1 MNLFRRVIPL
11 YVHIAHLFLG
21 LLLVF
26 ALITLGHQYQQ
37 TKIMLMKEVEDRFSL
52 IGQLTTQELE
62 GLFRPAAL
70 SANMLAQQR
79 LIEATTLNA
88 RMASIPY
95 MATLLTGQ
103 PSANGVYAGYHNGDM
118 FWLMRWPADTEVQHL
133 TPPANT
139 RWIVKS
145 VRHLEATTLTDIFA
159 LTDNLAI
166 IEHKQVSGQVFDAR
180 ERPWFIQ
187 AEQAGRLVQTPPYIS
202 IDTQEINL
210 SFAKPM
216 QNGAGVVGVDL
227 SLRSIERLLKSAMI
241 TPNMRLAIINEL
253 GELVT
258 SHKGGM
264 IIHGENG
271 AYRLAKVAEAELPM
285 LQHLIDASQRQSI
298 DKLTFQSEERD
309 WQGMHIELPE
319 AGESQLS
326 LWITAPVDELLA
338 TAITIRNQTFL
349 LSGVFLI
356 LALFAAIVLARTAAR
371 PLDAL
376 TQEAKKIA
384 SFDFNDPVRVN
395 TYIAEIIDLSQA
407 MGNMKS
413 TIQRFLQ
420 LSTSLSS
427 ETSFPRLL
435 VRLLTEM
442 QQLTGATGCMLYL
455 SDSDNKTLELAGLCW
470 NGEVQEQKPTHR
482 IGTSNQPTHPL
493 FRSLQGVELEPVA
506 LLSSELQFLFPYID
520 VSDTPLT
527 FWPITLKNRDGQL
540 LGTLVFLI
548 DEQQKSLTP
557 QRMAFV
563 KALSSTAAVAL
574 TTQRL
579 LEEQRNLLEAFIQLI
594 AGAIDAKSPYTG
606 GHCQR
611 VPELTKMLAEA
622 ACEAKE
628 GPFQHF
634 SLDEK
639 QWEAIHIAAWLHD
652 CGKVT
657 TPEFVVDKA
666 TKLETL
672 CDRVHEVRMR
682 FEVLKR
688 DAEITYWQACLHGGD
703 ETALQATLQKQWQQL
718 DEEFAFI
725 ARCNEGGEFMATED
739 IARLQQIAG
748 RTWQRTLSDRMGI
761 SQDELA
767 RKQRKAESPLPVT
780 EPLLADRPDHLFT
793 RSSRDRL
800 APDNPWGFQVNIP
813 EYLYNRGELYNLSI
827 RRGTL
832 TDEER
837 YKINEHMIQTIIM
850 LDKLPF
856 PANLKQVPEIAGG
869 HHEKMDGT
877 GYPKRLKRDEMSIP
891 ARMMAIADIFE
902 ALTAGD
908 RPYKKAKPLSEAIRI
923 MGFMQQDHHIDP
935 ELFTLFL
942 RSGVYLRYAER
953 YMNPELID
961 EVDITPYL
969 ASNVSHKV

>member
-1 MNLFRRVIPL
+1 MNLIRRVIPL

-26 ALITLGHQYQQ
+26 ALITLGHQYRQ
-37 TKIMLMKEVEDRFSL
+37 TKTMLMKEAEERFSL
-52 IGQLTTQELE
+52 IGQITTQALE
-62 GLFRPAAL
+62 GLFSTSAL
-70 SANMLAQQR
+70 SVNLLAQQR
-79 LIEATTLNA
+79 LTEAKTLSE
-88 RMASIPY
+88 RMASLPY
-95 MATLLTGQ
+95 MTTLLKGQ
-103 PSANGVYAGYHNGDM
+103 PSANAVYAGYNNGDL

-133 TPPANT
+133 TQPANT

-145 VRHLEATTLTDIFA
+145 IRHQEATTLTETFA
-159 LTDNLAI
+159 LADNLTI
-166 IEHKQVSGQVFDAR
+166 IERQEESGQFFDPI
-180 ERPWFIQ
+180 EHPWFIQ
-187 AEQAGRLVQTPPYIS
+187 AKQSGQLVQSPLYIS
-202 IDTQEINL
+202 HDTQEMYL
-210 SFAKPM
+210 SFAEPM
-216 QNGAGVVGVDL
+216 QNGAGVIGM
-227 SLRSIERLLKSAMI
+227 SLNLRAIERLLKSAKI
-241 TPNMRLAIINEL
+241 TPNMRLAIVNEQ
-253 GELVT
+253 GELMT

-264 IIHGENG
+264 VIHEHG
-271 AYRLAKVAEAELPM
+271 AYRLARVTEADLPM
-285 LQHLIDASQRQSI
+285 IQHLMNASQNQKADSLSF
-298 DKLTFQSEERD
+298 KSEGND
-309 WQGMHIELPE
+309 WQGMRITLPE
-319 AGESQLS
+319 ADGSKLT
-326 LWITAPVDELLA
+326 LWIAAPVDELLA
-338 TAITIRNQTFL
+338 TAFTIRNQTFL
-349 LSGVFLI
+349 LSGIFLI
-356 LALFAAIVLARTAAR
+356 FALFAAIKLARTAAR
-371 PLDAL
+371 PLDDL
-376 TQEAKKIA
+376 TQEAGKIA
-384 SFDFNDPVRVN
+384 HFDFNDPIRVN
-395 TYIAEIIDLSQA
+395 SYIAEIIDLSQA
-407 MGNMKS
+407 MGDMKS

-455 SDSDNKTLELAGLCW
+455 SDSGNKKLDLAGLCW
-470 NGEVQEQKPTHR
+470 NGEVQEQTPIHS
-482 IGTSNQPTHPL
+482 IGTLNQPKHPL
-493 FRSLQGVELEPVA
+493 FQSLQGVELEPVA
-506 LLSSELQFLFPYID
+506 LVTSELQILFPYIEE
-520 VSDTPLT
+520 SDTPLT
-527 FWPITLKNRDGQL
+527 FWPIALKNRDGQL

-548 DEQQKSLTP
+548 DERKKSLTP

-563 KALSSTAAVAL
+563 NALSSTAAVAL

-672 CDRVHEVRMR
+672 CDRIHEVRMR

-688 DAEITYWQACLHGGD
+688 DAEIAYWQARLHGGD
-703 ETALQATLQKQWQQL
+703 EATLQATLQQQWQQL

-748 RTWQRTLSDRMGI
+748 RTWQRTLSDRIGI

-767 RKQRKAESPLPVT
+767 RKQRAAESPLPVT

-793 RSSRDRL
+793 RSNRDRL
-800 APDNPWGFQVNIP
+800 APDNPWGFQVNTP
-813 EYLYNRGELYNLSI
+813 EYLYNRGELYNLAI

-850 LDKLPF
+850 LEKLPF

-908 RPYKKAKPLSEAIRI
+908 RPYKKAKSLSEAIRI

-935 ELFTLFL
+935 ELFALFL
-942 RSGVYLRYAER
+942 RSGVYLRYAKR
-953 YMNPELID
+953 YMSPELID
-961 EVDITPYL
+961 EVDISPYL
-969 ASNVSHKV
+969 ASH

>member
-1 MNLFRRVIPL
+1 MNLIRRVIPL

-26 ALITLGHQYQQ
+26 ALITLGHQYRQ
-37 TKIMLMKEVEDRFSL
+37 TKTMLMKEAEDRFTL
-52 IGQLTTQELE
+52 IGQITTQALE
-62 GLFRPAAL
+62 GLFSTSAL
-70 SANMLAQQR
+70 SVNLLAQQR
-79 LIEATTLNA
+79 LTEAKTLSE
-88 RMASIPY
+88 RMASLPY
-95 MATLLTGQ
+95 MTTLLKGQ
-103 PSANGVYAGYHNGDM
+103 PSANAVYAGYNNGDL

-145 VRHLEATTLTDIFA
+145 IRHQEATTLTETFA
-159 LTDNLAI
+159 LADNLTI
-166 IEHKQVSGQVFDAR
+166 IERQEESGQFFDPI
-180 ERPWFIQ
+180 EHPWFIQ
-187 AEQAGRLVQTPPYIS
+187 AKQSGQLVQSPLYIS
-202 IDTQEINL
+202 HDTQEMYL
-210 SFAKPM
+210 SFAEPM
-216 QNGAGVVGVDL
+216 QNGAGVIGM
-227 SLRSIERLLKSAMI
+227 SLNLRAIERLLKSAKI
-241 TPNMRLAIINEL
+241 TPNMRLAIVNEQ
-253 GELVT
+253 GELMT

-264 IIHGENG
+264 VIHEHG
-271 AYRLAKVAEAELPM
+271 AYRLARVTEADLPM
-285 LQHLIDASQRQSI
+285 IQHLMNASQNQKADSLSF
-298 DKLTFQSEERD
+298 KSEGND
-309 WQGMHIELPE
+309 WQGMRITLPE
-319 AGESQLS
+319 ADGSKLT
-326 LWITAPVDELLA
+326 LWIAAPVDELLA
-338 TAITIRNQTFL
+338 TAFTIRNQTFL
-349 LSGVFLI
+349 LSGIFLI
-356 LALFAAIVLARTAAR
+356 FALFAAIKLARTAAR
-371 PLDAL
+371 PLDDL
-376 TQEAKKIA
+376 TQEAGKIA
-384 SFDFNDPVRVN
+384 HFDFNDPVRVN
-395 TYIAEIIDLSQA
+395 SYIAEIIDLSQA
-407 MGNMKS
+407 MGDMKS

-455 SDSDNKTLELAGLCW
+455 SDSGNKTLDLAGLCW
-470 NGEVQEQKPTHR
+470 NGEVQEQTPIHS
-482 IGTSNQPTHPL
+482 IGTLNQPKHPL
-493 FRSLQGVELEPVA
+493 FQSLQGVELEPVA
-506 LLSSELQFLFPYID
+506 LVTSELQILFPYIEE
-520 VSDTPLT
+520 SDTPLT
-527 FWPITLKNRDGQL
+527 FWPIALKNRDGQL

-548 DEQQKSLTP
+548 DERKKSLTP

-563 KALSSTAAVAL
+563 NALSSTAAVAL

-672 CDRVHEVRMR
+672 CDRIHEVRMR

-688 DAEITYWQACLHGGD
+688 DAEIAYWQARLHGGD
-703 ETALQATLQKQWQQL
+703 EATLQATLQQQWQQL

-739 IARLQQIAG
+739 IARLLQIAG
-748 RTWQRTLSDRMGI
+748 RTWQRTLSDRIGI

-767 RKQRKAESPLPVT
+767 RKQRAAESPLPVT

-793 RSSRDRL
+793 RSNRDRL
-800 APDNPWGFQVNIP
+800 APDNPWGFQVNTP
-813 EYLYNRGELYNLSI
+813 EYLYNRGELYNLAI

-850 LDKLPF
+850 LEKLPF

-908 RPYKKAKPLSEAIRI
+908 RPYKKAKSLSEAIRI

-935 ELFTLFL
+935 ELFALFL
-942 RSGVYLRYAER
+942 RSGVFLRYAKR
-953 YMNPELID
+953 YMSPELID
-961 EVDITPYL
+961 EVDISPYL
-969 ASNVSHKV
+969 ASH

>member
-1 MNLFRRVIPL
+1 MSLIRRVIPL

-26 ALITLGHQYQQ
+26 ALITLGHQYRQ
-37 TKIMLMKEVEDRFSL
+37 TKTMLMREAEERFSL
-52 IGQLTTQELE
+52 IGQITTQALE
-62 GLFRPAAL
+62 GLFSTSAL
-70 SANMLAQQR
+70 SVNLLAQQR
-79 LIEATTLNA
+79 LTEAKTLSE
-88 RMASIPY
+88 RMASLPY
-95 MATLLTGQ
+95 MTTLLKGQ
-103 PSANGVYAGYHNGDM
+103 PSANAVYAGYNNGDL

-145 VRHLEATTLTDIFA
+145 IRHQEATTLTETFA
-159 LTDNLAI
+159 LADNLTI
-166 IEHKQVSGQVFDAR
+166 IERQEESGQFFNPI
-180 ERPWFIQ
+180 EHPWFIQ
-187 AEQAGRLVQTPPYIS
+187 AKQSGQLVQSPLYIS
-202 IDTQEINL
+202 HDTQEMYL
-210 SFAKPM
+210 SFAEPM
-216 QNGAGVVGVDL
+216 QNGAGVIGM
-227 SLRSIERLLKSAMI
+227 SLNLRAIERLLKSAKI
-241 TPNMRLAIINEL
+241 TPNMRLAIVNEQ
-253 GELVT
+253 GELMT

-264 IIHGENG
+264 VIHEHG
-271 AYRLAKVAEAELPM
+271 AYRLARVTEADLPM
-285 LQHLIDASQRQSI
+285 IQHLMNASQNQKADSLSF
-298 DKLTFQSEERD
+298 KSEGND
-309 WQGMHIELPE
+309 WQGMRITLPE
-319 AGESQLS
+319 ADGSKLT
-326 LWITAPVDELLA
+326 LWIAAPVDELLA
-338 TAITIRNQTFL
+338 TAFTIRNQTFL
-349 LSGVFLI
+349 LSGIFLI
-356 LALFAAIVLARTAAR
+356 FALFAAIKLARTAAR
-371 PLDAL
+371 PLDDL
-376 TQEAKKIA
+376 TQEAGKIA
-384 SFDFNDPVRVN
+384 HFDFNDPIRVN
-395 TYIAEIIDLSQA
+395 SYIAEIIDLSQA
-407 MGNMKS
+407 MGDMKS

-455 SDSDNKTLELAGLCW
+455 SDSGNKTLDLAGLCW
-470 NGEVQEQKPTHR
+470 NGEVQEQTPIHS
-482 IGTSNQPTHPL
+482 IGTLNQPKHPL
-493 FRSLQGVELEPVA
+493 FQSLQGVELEPVA
-506 LLSSELQFLFPYID
+506 LVTSELQILFPYIEE
-520 VSDTPLT
+520 SDTPLT
-527 FWPITLKNRDGQL
+527 FWPIALKNRDGQL

-548 DEQQKSLTP
+548 DERKKSLTP

-563 KALSSTAAVAL
+563 NALSSTAAVAL

-672 CDRVHEVRMR
+672 CDRIHEVRMR

-688 DAEITYWQACLHGGD
+688 DAEIAYWQARLHGGD
-703 ETALQATLQKQWQQL
+703 EATLQATLQQQWQQL

-739 IARLQQIAG
+739 MARLQQIAG
-748 RTWQRTLSDRMGI
+748 RTWQRTLSDRIGI

-767 RKQRKAESPLPVT
+767 RKQRAAESPLPVT

-793 RSSRDRL
+793 RSNRDRL
-800 APDNPWGFQVNIP
+800 APDNPWGFQVNTP
-813 EYLYNRGELYNLSI
+813 EYLYNRGELYNLAI

-850 LDKLPF
+850 LEKLPF

-908 RPYKKAKPLSEAIRI
+908 RPYKKAKSLSEAIRI

-935 ELFTLFL
+935 ELFALFL
-942 RSGVYLRYAER
+942 RSGVYLRYAKR
-953 YMNPELID
+953 YMSPELID
-961 EVDITPYL
+961 EVDISPYL
-969 ASNVSHKV
+969 ASH

>member
-1 MNLFRRVIPL
+1 MSLIRRVIPL

-26 ALITLGHQYQQ
+26 ALITLGHQYRQ
-37 TKIMLMKEVEDRFSL
+37 TKTMLMKEAEERFSL
-52 IGQLTTQELE
+52 IGQITTQALE
-62 GLFRPAAL
+62 GLFSTSAL
-70 SANMLAQQR
+70 SVNLLAQQR
-79 LIEATTLNA
+79 LTEAKTLSE
-88 RMASIPY
+88 RMASLPY
-95 MATLLTGQ
+95 MTTLLKGQ
-103 PSANGVYAGYHNGDM
+103 PSANAVYAGYNNGDL

-145 VRHLEATTLTDIFA
+145 IRHQEATTLTETFA
-159 LTDNLAI
+159 LADNLTI
-166 IEHKQVSGQVFDAR
+166 IERQEESGQFFDPI
-180 ERPWFIQ
+180 EHPWFIQ
-187 AEQAGRLVQTPPYIS
+187 AKQSGQLVQSPLYIS
-202 IDTQEINL
+202 HDTQEMYL
-210 SFAKPM
+210 SFAEPM
-216 QNGAGVVGVDL
+216 QNGAGVIGM
-227 SLRSIERLLKSAMI
+227 SLNLRAIERLLKSAKI
-241 TPNMRLAIINEL
+241 TPNMRLAIVNEQ
-253 GELVT
+253 GELMT

-264 IIHGENG
+264 VIHEHG
-271 AYRLAKVAEAELPM
+271 AYRLARVTEADLPM
-285 LQHLIDASQRQSI
+285 IQHLMNASQNQKADSLSF
-298 DKLTFQSEERD
+298 KSEGND
-309 WQGMHIELPE
+309 WQGMRITLPE
-319 AGESQLS
+319 ADGSKLI
-326 LWITAPVDELLA
+326 LWIAAPVDELLA
-338 TAITIRNQTFL
+338 TAFTIRNQTFL
-349 LSGVFLI
+349 LSGIFLI
-356 LALFAAIVLARTAAR
+356 FALFAAIKLARTAAR
-371 PLDAL
+371 PLDDL
-376 TQEAKKIA
+376 TQEAGKIA
-384 SFDFNDPVRVN
+384 HFDFNDPIRVN
-395 TYIAEIIDLSQA
+395 SYIAEIIDLSQA
-407 MGNMKS
+407 MGDMKS

-455 SDSDNKTLELAGLCW
+455 SDSGNKTLDLAGLCW
-470 NGEVQEQKPTHR
+470 NGEVQEQTPIHS
-482 IGTSNQPTHPL
+482 IGTLNQPKHPL
-493 FRSLQGVELEPVA
+493 FQSLQGVELEPVA
-506 LLSSELQFLFPYID
+506 LVTSELQILFPY
-520 VSDTPLT
+520 VEESDTPLT
-527 FWPITLKNRDGQL
+527 FWPIALKNRDGQL

-548 DEQQKSLTP
+548 DERKKSLTP

-563 KALSSTAAVAL
+563 NALSSTAAVAL

-672 CDRVHEVRMR
+672 CDRIHEVRMR

-688 DAEITYWQACLHGGD
+688 DAEIAYWQARLHGGD
-703 ETALQATLQKQWQQL
+703 EATLQATLQQQWQQL

-748 RTWQRTLSDRMGI
+748 RTWQRTLSDRIGI

-767 RKQRKAESPLPVT
+767 RKQRATESPLPVT

-793 RSSRDRL
+793 RSNRDRL
-800 APDNPWGFQVNIP
+800 APDNPWGFQVNTP
-813 EYLYNRGELYNLSI
+813 EYLYNRGELYNLAI

-837 YKINEHMIQTIIM
+837 YKINEHMTQTIIM
-850 LDKLPF
+850 LEKLPF

-908 RPYKKAKPLSEAIRI
+908 RPYKKAKSLSEAIRI

-935 ELFTLFL
+935 ELFALFL
-942 RSGVYLRYAER
+942 RSGVYLRYAKR
-953 YMNPELID
+953 YMSPELID
-961 EVDITPYL
+961 EVDISPYL
-969 ASNVSHKV
+969 ASH

>member
-1 MNLFRRVIPL
+1 MNLIRRVIPL

-26 ALITLGHQYQQ
+26 ALITLGHQYRQ
-37 TKIMLMKEVEDRFSL
+37 TKTMLMKEAEDRFTL
-52 IGQLTTQELE
+52 IGQITTQALE
-62 GLFRPAAL
+62 GLFSTSAL
-70 SANMLAQQR
+70 SVNLLAQQR
-79 LIEATTLNA
+79 LTEAKTLSE
-88 RMASIPY
+88 RMASLPY
-95 MATLLTGQ
+95 MTTLLKGQ
-103 PSANGVYAGYHNGDM
+103 PSANAVYAGYNNGDL

-145 VRHLEATTLTDIFA
+145 IRHQEATTLTETFA
-159 LTDNLAI
+159 LADNLTI
-166 IEHKQVSGQVFDAR
+166 IERQEESGQFFDPI
-180 ERPWFIQ
+180 EHPWFIQ
-187 AEQAGRLVQTPPYIS
+187 AKQSGQLVQSPLYIS
-202 IDTQEINL
+202 HDTQEMYL
-210 SFAKPM
+210 SFAEPM
-216 QNGAGVVGVDL
+216 QNGAGVIGM
-227 SLRSIERLLKSAMI
+227 SLNLRAIERLLKSAKI
-241 TPNMRLAIINEL
+241 TPNMRLAIVNEQ
-253 GELVT
+253 GELMT

-264 IIHGENG
+264 VIHEHG
-271 AYRLAKVAEAELPM
+271 AYRLARVTEADLPM
-285 LQHLIDASQRQSI
+285 IQHLMNASQNQKADSLSF
-298 DKLTFQSEERD
+298 KSEGND
-309 WQGMHIELPE
+309 WQGMRITLPE
-319 AGESQLS
+319 ADGSKLT
-326 LWITAPVDELLA
+326 LWIAAPVDELLA
-338 TAITIRNQTFL
+338 TAFTIRNQTFF
-349 LSGVFLI
+349 LSGIFLI
-356 LALFAAIVLARTAAR
+356 LALFAAIVLARTAAK

-376 TQEAKKIA
+376 TQETEKIA

-395 TYIAEIIDLSQA
+395 TYIAEIIDLSRA
-407 MGNMKS
+407 MGDMKS

-455 SDSDNKTLELAGLCW
+455 SDSGNKTLDLAGLCW
-470 NGEVQEQKPTHR
+470 NGEVQEQTPIHS
-482 IGTSNQPTHPL
+482 IGTLNQPKHPL
-493 FRSLQGVELEPVA
+493 FQSLQGVELEPVA
-506 LLSSELQFLFPYID
+506 LVTSELQILFPYIEE
-520 VSDTPLT
+520 SDTPLT
-527 FWPITLKNRDGQL
+527 FWPIALKNRDGQL

-548 DEQQKSLTP
+548 DERKKSLTP

-563 KALSSTAAVAL
+563 NALSSTAAVAL

-672 CDRVHEVRMR
+672 CDRIHEVRMR

-688 DAEITYWQACLHGGD
+688 DAEIAYWQARLHGGD
-703 ETALQATLQKQWQQL
+703 EATLQATLQQQWQQL

-748 RTWQRTLSDRMGI
+748 RTWQRTLSDRIGI

-767 RKQRKAESPLPVT
+767 RKQRAAESPLPVT
-780 EPLLADRPDHLFT
+780 EPLLADRPDHLFN
-793 RSSRDRL
+793 RSNRDRL
-800 APDNPWGFQVNIP
+800 APDNPWGFQVNTP
-813 EYLYNRGELYNLSI
+813 EYLYNRGELYNLAI

-850 LDKLPF
+850 LEKLPF

-908 RPYKKAKPLSEAIRI
+908 RPYKKAKSLSEAIRI

-935 ELFTLFL
+935 ELFALFL
-942 RSGVYLRYAER
+942 RSGVYLRYAKR
-953 YMNPELID
+953 YMSPELID
-961 EVDITPYL
+961 EVDISPYL
-969 ASNVSHKV
+969 ASH

>member
-1 MNLFRRVIPL
+1 MNLIRRVIPL

-26 ALITLGHQYQQ
+26 ALITLGHQYRQ
-37 TKIMLMKEVEDRFSL
+37 TKTMLMKEAEDRFTL
-52 IGQLTTQELE
+52 IGQITTQALE
-62 GLFRPAAL
+62 GLFSTSAL
-70 SANMLAQQR
+70 SVNLLAQQR
-79 LIEATTLNA
+79 LTEAKTLSE
-88 RMASIPY
+88 RMASLPY
-95 MATLLTGQ
+95 MTTLLKGQ
-103 PSANGVYAGYHNGDM
+103 PSANAVYAGYNNGDL

-145 VRHLEATTLTDIFA
+145 IRHQEATTLTETFA
-159 LTDNLAI
+159 LADNLTI
-166 IEHKQVSGQVFDAR
+166 IERQEESGQFFDPI
-180 ERPWFIQ
+180 EHPWFIQ
-187 AEQAGRLVQTPPYIS
+187 AKQSGQLVQSPLYIS
-202 IDTQEINL
+202 HDTQEMYL
-210 SFAKPM
+210 SFAEPM
-216 QNGAGVVGVDL
+216 QNGAGVIGM
-227 SLRSIERLLKSAMI
+227 SLNLRAIERLLKSAKI
-241 TPNMRLAIINEL
+241 TPNMRLAIVNEQ
-253 GELVT
+253 GELMT

-264 IIHGENG
+264 VIHENG
-271 AYRLAKVAEAELPM
+271 AYRLARVTEADLPM
-285 LQHLIDASQRQSI
+285 IQHLMNASQNQKADSLSF
-298 DKLTFQSEERD
+298 KSEGND
-309 WQGMHIELPE
+309 WQGMRITLPE
-319 AGESQLS
+319 ADGSKLT
-326 LWITAPVDELLA
+326 LWIAAPVDELLA
-338 TAITIRNQTFL
+338 TAFTIRNQTFL
-349 LSGVFLI
+349 LSGIFLI
-356 LALFAAIVLARTAAR
+356 FALFAAIKLARTAAR
-371 PLDAL
+371 PLDDL
-376 TQEAKKIA
+376 TQEAGKIA
-384 SFDFNDPVRVN
+384 HFDFNDPIRVN
-395 TYIAEIIDLSQA
+395 SYIAEIIDLSQA
-407 MGNMKS
+407 MGDMKS

-455 SDSDNKTLELAGLCW
+455 SDSGNKKLDLAGLCW
-470 NGEVQEQKPTHR
+470 NGEVQEQTPIHS
-482 IGTSNQPTHPL
+482 IGTLNQPKHPL
-493 FRSLQGVELEPVA
+493 FQSLQGVELEPVA
-506 LLSSELQFLFPYID
+506 LVTSELQILFPYIEE
-520 VSDTPLT
+520 SDTPLT
-527 FWPITLKNRDGQL
+527 FWPIALKNRDGQL

-548 DEQQKSLTP
+548 DERKKSLTP

-563 KALSSTAAVAL
+563 NALSSTAAVAL

-672 CDRVHEVRMR
+672 CDRIHEVRMR

-688 DAEITYWQACLHGGD
+688 DAEIAYWQARLHGGD
-703 ETALQATLQKQWQQL
+703 EATLQATLQQQWQQL

-748 RTWQRTLSDRMGI
+748 RTWQRTLSDRIGI

-767 RKQRKAESPLPVT
+767 RKQRAAESPLPVT

-793 RSSRDRL
+793 RSNRDRL
-800 APDNPWGFQVNIP
+800 APDNPWGFQVNTP
-813 EYLYNRGELYNLSI
+813 EYLYNRGKLYNLAI

-850 LDKLPF
+850 LEKLPF

-908 RPYKKAKPLSEAIRI
+908 RPYKKAKSLSEAIRI

-935 ELFTLFL
+935 ELFALFL
-942 RSGVYLRYAER
+942 RSGVYLRYAKR
-953 YMNPELID
+953 YMSPELID
-961 EVDITPYL
+961 EVDISPYL
-969 ASNVSHKV
+969 TSH

>member
-1 MNLFRRVIPL
+1 MNLIRRVIPL

-26 ALITLGHQYQQ
+26 ALITLGHQYRQ
-37 TKIMLMKEVEDRFSL
+37 TKTMLMKEAEERFSL
-52 IGQLTTQELE
+52 IGQISTQALE
-62 GLFRPAAL
+62 GLFSTSAL
-70 SANMLAQQR
+70 SVNLLAQQR
-79 LIEATTLNA
+79 LTEAKTLSE
-88 RMASIPY
+88 RMASLPY
-95 MATLLTGQ
+95 MATLLKGQ
-103 PSANGVYAGYHNGDM
+103 PSANAVYAGYNNGDL

-145 VRHLEATTLTDIFA
+145 IRHQEATTLTETFA
-159 LTDNLAI
+159 LADNLTI
-166 IEHKQVSGQVFDAR
+166 IERQEESGQFFDPI
-180 ERPWFIQ
+180 EHPWFIQ
-187 AEQAGRLVQTPPYIS
+187 AKQSGQLVQSPLYIS
-202 IDTQEINL
+202 HDTQEMYL
-210 SFAKPM
+210 SFAEPM
-216 QNGAGVVGVDL
+216 QNGAGVIGM
-227 SLRSIERLLKSAMI
+227 SLNLRAIERLLKSAKI
-241 TPNMRLAIINEL
+241 TPNMRLAIVNEQ
-253 GELVT
+253 GELMT

-264 IIHGENG
+264 VIHEHG
-271 AYRLAKVAEAELPM
+271 AYRLARVTEADLPM
-285 LQHLIDASQRQSI
+285 IQHLMNASQNQKADSLSF
-298 DKLTFQSEERD
+298 KSEGND
-309 WQGMHIELPE
+309 WQGMRITLPE
-319 AGESQLS
+319 ADGSKLT
-326 LWITAPVDELLA
+326 LWIAAPVDELLA
-338 TAITIRNQTFL
+338 TAFTIRNQTFL
-349 LSGVFLI
+349 LSGIFLI
-356 LALFAAIVLARTAAR
+356 FALFAAIKLARTAAR
-371 PLDAL
+371 PLDDL
-376 TQEAKKIA
+376 TQEAGKIA
-384 SFDFNDPVRVN
+384 HFDFNDPVRVN
-395 TYIAEIIDLSQA
+395 SYIAEIIDLSQA
-407 MGNMKS
+407 MGDMKS

-455 SDSDNKTLELAGLCW
+455 SDSGNKTLDLAGLCW
-470 NGEVQEQKPTHR
+470 NGEVQEQTPIHS
-482 IGTSNQPTHPL
+482 IGTLNQPKHPL
-493 FRSLQGVELEPVA
+493 FQSLQGVELEPIA
-506 LLSSELQFLFPYID
+506 LVTSELQILFPYIEE
-520 VSDTPLT
+520 SDTPLT
-527 FWPITLKNRDGQL
+527 FWPIALKNRDGQL

-548 DEQQKSLTP
+548 DERKKSLTP

-563 KALSSTAAVAL
+563 NALSSTAAVAL

-672 CDRVHEVRMR
+672 CDRIHEVRMR

-688 DAEITYWQACLHGGD
+688 DAEIAYWQARLHGGD
-703 ETALQATLQKQWQQL
+703 EATLQATLQQQWQQL

-748 RTWQRTLSDRMGI
+748 RTWQRTLSDRIGI

-767 RKQRKAESPLPVT
+767 RKQRAAESPLPVT

-793 RSSRDRL
+793 RSNRDRL
-800 APDNPWGFQVNIP
+800 APDNPWGFQVNTP
-813 EYLYNRGELYNLSI
+813 EYLYNRGELYNLAI

-850 LDKLPF
+850 LEKLPF

-908 RPYKKAKPLSEAIRI
+908 RPYKKAKSLSEAIRI

-935 ELFTLFL
+935 ELFALFL
-942 RSGVYLRYAER
+942 RSGVYLRYAKR
-953 YMNPELID
+953 YMSPELID
-961 EVDITPYL
+961 EVDISPYL
-969 ASNVSHKV
+969 ASH

>member
-1 MNLFRRVIPL
+1 MNLIRRVIPL

-26 ALITLGHQYQQ
+26 ALITLGHQYRQ
-37 TKIMLMKEVEDRFSL
+37 TKTMLMKEAEERFTL
-52 IGQLTTQELE
+52 IGQITTQALE
-62 GLFRPAAL
+62 GLFSTSAL
-70 SANMLAQQR
+70 SVNLLAQQR
-79 LIEATTLNA
+79 LTEAKTLSE
-88 RMASIPY
+88 RMASLPY
-95 MATLLTGQ
+95 MTTLLKGQ
-103 PSANGVYAGYHNGDM
+103 PSANAVYAGYNNGDL

-145 VRHLEATTLTDIFA
+145 IRHQEATTLTETFA
-159 LTDNLAI
+159 LADNLTI
-166 IEHKQVSGQVFDAR
+166 IERQEESGQFFDPI
-180 ERPWFIQ
+180 EHPWFIQ
-187 AEQAGRLVQTPPYIS
+187 AKQSGQLVQSPLYIS
-202 IDTQEINL
+202 HDTQEMYL
-210 SFAKPM
+210 SFAEPM
-216 QNGAGVVGVDL
+216 QNGAGVIGM
-227 SLRSIERLLKSAMI
+227 SLNLRAIERLLKSAKI
-241 TPNMRLAIINEL
+241 TPNMRLAIVNEQ
-253 GELVT
+253 GELMT

-264 IIHGENG
+264 VIHEHG
-271 AYRLAKVAEAELPM
+271 AYRLARVTEADLPM
-285 LQHLIDASQRQSI
+285 IQHLMNASQNQKADSLSF
-298 DKLTFQSEERD
+298 KSEGND
-309 WQGMHIELPE
+309 WQGMRITLPE
-319 AGESQLS
+319 ADGSKLT
-326 LWITAPVDELLA
+326 LWIAAPVDELLA
-338 TAITIRNQTFL
+338 TAFTIRNQTFL
-349 LSGVFLI
+349 LSGIFLI
-356 LALFAAIVLARTAAR
+356 FALFAAIKLARTAAR
-371 PLDAL
+371 PLDDL
-376 TQEAKKIA
+376 TQEAGKIA
-384 SFDFNDPVRVN
+384 HFDFNDPIRVN
-395 TYIAEIIDLSQA
+395 SYIAEIIDLSQA
-407 MGNMKS
+407 MGDMKS

-455 SDSDNKTLELAGLCW
+455 SDSGNKKLDLAGLCW
-470 NGEVQEQKPTHR
+470 NGEVQEQTPIHS
-482 IGTSNQPTHPL
+482 IGTLNQPKHPL
-493 FRSLQGVELEPVA
+493 FQSLQGVELEPVA
-506 LLSSELQFLFPYID
+506 LVTSELQILFPYIEE
-520 VSDTPLT
+520 SDTPLT
-527 FWPITLKNRDGQL
+527 FWPIALKNRDGQL

-548 DEQQKSLTP
+548 DERKKSLTP

-563 KALSSTAAVAL
+563 NALSSTAAVAL

-672 CDRVHEVRMR
+672 CDRIHEVRMR

-688 DAEITYWQACLHGGD
+688 DAEIAYWQARLHGGD
-703 ETALQATLQKQWQQL
+703 EAALQATLQQQWQQL

-748 RTWQRTLSDRMGI
+748 RTWQRTLSDRIGI

-767 RKQRKAESPLPVT
+767 RKQRTAESPLPVT

-793 RSSRDRL
+793 RSNRDRL
-800 APDNPWGFQVNIP
+800 APDNPWGFQVNTP
-813 EYLYNRGELYNLSI
+813 EYLYNRGELYNLAI

-850 LDKLPF
+850 LEKLPF

-908 RPYKKAKPLSEAIRI
+908 RPYKKAKSLSEAIRI

-935 ELFTLFL
+935 ELFALFL
-942 RSGVYLRYAER
+942 RSGVYLRYAKR
-953 YMNPELID
+953 YMSPELID
-961 EVDITPYL
+961 EVDISPYL
-969 ASNVSHKV
+969 ASH

>member
-1 MNLFRRVIPL
+1 MNLIRRVIPL

-26 ALITLGHQYQQ
+26 ALITLGHQYRQ
-37 TKIMLMKEVEDRFSL
+37 TKTMLMKEAEDRFTL
-52 IGQLTTQELE
+52 IGQITTQALE
-62 GLFRPAAL
+62 GLFSTSAL
-70 SANMLAQQR
+70 SVNLFAQQR
-79 LIEATTLNA
+79 LTEAKTLSE
-88 RMASIPY
+88 RMASLPY
-95 MATLLTGQ
+95 MTTLLKGQ
-103 PSANGVYAGYHNGDM
+103 PSANAVYAGYNNGDL

-145 VRHLEATTLTDIFA
+145 IRHQEATTLTETFA
-159 LTDNLAI
+159 LADNLTI
-166 IEHKQVSGQVFDAR
+166 IERQKESGQFFDPI
-180 ERPWFIQ
+180 EHPWFIQ
-187 AEQAGRLVQTPPYIS
+187 AKQSGQLVQSPLYIS
-202 IDTQEINL
+202 HDTQEMYL
-210 SFAKPM
+210 SFAEPM
-216 QNGAGVVGVDL
+216 QNGAGVIGM
-227 SLRSIERLLKSAMI
+227 SLNLRAIERLLKSAKI
-241 TPNMRLAIINEL
+241 TPNMRLAIVNEQ
-253 GELVT
+253 GELMT

-264 IIHGENG
+264 VIHEHG
-271 AYRLAKVAEAELPM
+271 AYRLARVTEADLPM
-285 LQHLIDASQRQSI
+285 IQHLMNASQNQKADSLSF
-298 DKLTFQSEERD
+298 KSEGND
-309 WQGMHIELPE
+309 WQGMRITLPE
-319 AGESQLS
+319 ADGSKLT
-326 LWITAPVDELLA
+326 LWIAAPVDELLA
-338 TAITIRNQTFL
+338 TAFTIRNQTFL
-349 LSGVFLI
+349 LSGIFLI
-356 LALFAAIVLARTAAR
+356 FALFAAIKLARTAAR
-371 PLDAL
+371 PLDDL
-376 TQEAKKIA
+376 TQEAGKIA
-384 SFDFNDPVRVN
+384 HFDFNDPIRVN
-395 TYIAEIIDLSQA
+395 SYIAEIIDLSQA
-407 MGNMKS
+407 MGDMKS

-455 SDSDNKTLELAGLCW
+455 SDSGNKTLDLAGLCW
-470 NGEVQEQKPTHR
+470 NGEVQEQTPIHS
-482 IGTSNQPTHPL
+482 IGTLNQPKHPL
-493 FRSLQGVELEPVA
+493 FQSLQGVELEPVA
-506 LLSSELQFLFPYID
+506 LVTSELQILFPYIEE
-520 VSDTPLT
+520 SDTPLT
-527 FWPITLKNRDGQL
+527 FWPIALNNRDGQL

-548 DEQQKSLTP
+548 DERKKSLTP

-563 KALSSTAAVAL
+563 NALSSTAAVAL

-672 CDRVHEVRMR
+672 CDRIHEVRMR

-688 DAEITYWQACLHGGD
+688 DAEIAYWQARLHGGD
-703 ETALQATLQKQWQQL
+703 EATLQATLQQQWQQL

-725 ARCNEGGEFMATED
+725 AHCNEGGEFMATED

-748 RTWQRTLSDRMGI
+748 RTWQRTLSDRIGI

-767 RKQRKAESPLPVT
+767 RKQRAAESPLPVT

-793 RSSRDRL
+793 RSNRDRL
-800 APDNPWGFQVNIP
+800 APDNPWGFQVNTP
-813 EYLYNRGELYNLSI
+813 EYLYNRGELYNLAI

-850 LDKLPF
+850 LEKLPF

-908 RPYKKAKPLSEAIRI
+908 RPYKKAKSLSEAIRI

-935 ELFTLFL
+935 ELFALFL
-942 RSGVYLRYAER
+942 RSGVYLRYAKR
-953 YMNPELID
+953 YMSPELID
-961 EVDITPYL
+961 EVDISPYL
-969 ASNVSHKV
+969 ASH

>member
-1 MNLFRRVIPL
+1 MNLIRRVIPL

-26 ALITLGHQYQQ
+26 ALITLGHQYRQ
-37 TKIMLMKEVEDRFSL
+37 TKTMLMKEAEERFTL
-52 IGQLTTQELE
+52 IGQITTQALE
-62 GLFRPAAL
+62 GLFSTSAL
-70 SANMLAQQR
+70 SVNLLAQQR
-79 LIEATTLNA
+79 LTEAKTLSE
-88 RMASIPY
+88 RMASLPY
-95 MATLLTGQ
+95 MTTLLKGQ
-103 PSANGVYAGYHNGDM
+103 PSANAVYAGYNNGDL

-145 VRHLEATTLTDIFA
+145 IRHQEATTLTETFA
-159 LTDNLAI
+159 LADNLTI
-166 IEHKQVSGQVFDAR
+166 IERQEESGQFFDPI
-180 ERPWFIQ
+180 EHPWFIQ
-187 AEQAGRLVQTPPYIS
+187 AKQSGQLVQSPLYIS
-202 IDTQEINL
+202 HDTQEMYL
-210 SFAKPM
+210 SFAEPM
-216 QNGAGVVGVDL
+216 QNGAGVIGM
-227 SLRSIERLLKSAMI
+227 SLNLRAIERLLKSAKI
-241 TPNMRLAIINEL
+241 TPNMRLAIVNEQ
-253 GELVT
+253 GELMT

-264 IIHGENG
+264 VIHEHG
-271 AYRLAKVAEAELPM
+271 AYRLARVTEADLPM
-285 LQHLIDASQRQSI
+285 IQHLMNASQNQKADSLSF
-298 DKLTFQSEERD
+298 KSEGND
-309 WQGMHIELPE
+309 WQGMRITLPE
-319 AGESQLS
+319 ADGSKLT
-326 LWITAPVDELLA
+326 LWIAAPVDELLA
-338 TAITIRNQTFL
+338 TAFTIRNQTFL
-349 LSGVFLI
+349 LSGIFLI
-356 LALFAAIVLARTAAR
+356 FALFAAIKLARTAAR
-371 PLDAL
+371 PLDDL
-376 TQEAKKIA
+376 TQEAGKIA
-384 SFDFNDPVRVN
+384 HFDFNDPIRVN
-395 TYIAEIIDLSQA
+395 SYIAEIIDLSQA
-407 MGNMKS
+407 MGDMKS

-455 SDSDNKTLELAGLCW
+455 SDSGNKKLDLAGLCW
-470 NGEVQEQKPTHR
+470 NGEVQEQTPIHS
-482 IGTSNQPTHPL
+482 IGTLNQPKHPL
-493 FRSLQGVELEPVA
+493 FQSLQGVELEPVA
-506 LLSSELQFLFPYID
+506 LVTSELQILFPYIEE
-520 VSDTPLT
+520 SDTPLT
-527 FWPITLKNRDGQL
+527 FWPIALKNRDGQL

-548 DEQQKSLTP
+548 DERKKSLTP

-563 KALSSTAAVAL
+563 NALSSTAAVAL

-672 CDRVHEVRMR
+672 CDRIHEVRMR

-688 DAEITYWQACLHGGD
+688 DAEIAYWQARLHGGD
-703 ETALQATLQKQWQQL
+703 EATLQATLQQQWQQL

-748 RTWQRTLSDRMGI
+748 RTWQRTLSDRIGI

-767 RKQRKAESPLPVT
+767 RKQRAAESPLPVT

-793 RSSRDRL
+793 RSNRDRL
-800 APDNPWGFQVNIP
+800 APDNPWGFQVNTP
-813 EYLYNRGELYNLSI
+813 EYLYNRGELYNLAI

-850 LDKLPF
+850 LEKLPF

-908 RPYKKAKPLSEAIRI
+908 RPYKKAKSLSEAIRI

-935 ELFTLFL
+935 ELFALFL
-942 RSGVYLRYAER
+942 RSGVYLRYAKR
-953 YMNPELID
+953 YMSPELID
-961 EVDITPYL
+961 EVDISPYL
-969 ASNVSHKV
+969 ASH

>member
-1 MNLFRRVIPL
+1 MSLIRRVIPL

-26 ALITLGHQYQQ
+26 ALITLGHQYRQ
-37 TKIMLMKEVEDRFSL
+37 TKTMLMKEAEERFSL
-52 IGQLTTQELE
+52 IGQITTQALE
-62 GLFRPAAL
+62 GLFSTSAL
-70 SANMLAQQR
+70 SVNLLAQQR
-79 LIEATTLNA
+79 LTEAKTLSE
-88 RMASIPY
+88 RMASLPY
-95 MATLLTGQ
+95 MTTLLKGR
-103 PSANGVYAGYHNGDM
+103 PSANAVYAGYNNGDL

-145 VRHLEATTLTDIFA
+145 IRHQEATTLTETFA
-159 LTDNLAI
+159 LADNLTI
-166 IEHKQVSGQVFDAR
+166 IERQEESGQFFDPI
-180 ERPWFIQ
+180 EHPWFIQ
-187 AEQAGRLVQTPPYIS
+187 AKQSGQLVQSPLYIS
-202 IDTQEINL
+202 HDTQEMYL
-210 SFAKPM
+210 SFAEPM
-216 QNGAGVVGVDL
+216 QNGAGVIGM
-227 SLRSIERLLKSAMI
+227 SLNLRAIERLLKSAKI
-241 TPNMRLAIINEL
+241 TPNMRLAIVNEQ
-253 GELVT
+253 GELMT

-264 IIHGENG
+264 VIHEHG
-271 AYRLAKVAEAELPM
+271 AYRLARVTEADLPM
-285 LQHLIDASQRQSI
+285 IQHLMNASQNQKADSLSF
-298 DKLTFQSEERD
+298 KSEGND
-309 WQGMHIELPE
+309 WQGMRITLPE
-319 AGESQLS
+319 ADGSKLT
-326 LWITAPVDELLA
+326 LWIAAPVDELLA
-338 TAITIRNQTFL
+338 TAFTIRNQTFL
-349 LSGVFLI
+349 LSGIFLI
-356 LALFAAIVLARTAAR
+356 FALFAAIKLARTAAR
-371 PLDAL
+371 PLDDL
-376 TQEAKKIA
+376 TQEAGKIA
-384 SFDFNDPVRVN
+384 HFDFNDPIRVN
-395 TYIAEIIDLSQA
+395 SYIAEIIDLSQA
-407 MGNMKS
+407 MGDMKS

-455 SDSDNKTLELAGLCW
+455 SDSGNKTLDLAGLCW
-470 NGEVQEQKPTHR
+470 NGEVQEQTPIHS
-482 IGTSNQPTHPL
+482 IGTLNQPKHPL
-493 FRSLQGVELEPVA
+493 FQSLQGVELEPVA
-506 LLSSELQFLFPYID
+506 LVTSELQILFPYIEE
-520 VSDTPLT
+520 SDTPLT
-527 FWPITLKNRDGQL
+527 FWPIALKNRDGQL

-548 DEQQKSLTP
+548 DERKKSLTP

-563 KALSSTAAVAL
+563 NALSSTAAVAL

-672 CDRVHEVRMR
+672 CDRIHEVRMR

-688 DAEITYWQACLHGGD
+688 DAEIAYWQARLHGGD
-703 ETALQATLQKQWQQL
+703 EAALQATLQQQWQQL

-748 RTWQRTLSDRMGI
+748 RTWQRTLSDRIGI

-767 RKQRKAESPLPVT
+767 RKQRAAESPLPVT

-793 RSSRDRL
+793 RSNRDRL
-800 APDNPWGFQVNIP
+800 APDNPWGFQVNTP
-813 EYLYNRGELYNLSI
+813 EYLYNRGELYNLAI

-850 LDKLPF
+850 LEKLPF

-908 RPYKKAKPLSEAIRI
+908 RPYKKAKSLSEAIRI

-935 ELFTLFL
+935 ELFALFL
-942 RSGVYLRYAER
+942 RSGVYLRYAKR
-953 YMNPELID
+953 YMSPELID
-961 EVDITPYL
+961 EVDIGPYL
-969 ASNVSHKV
+969 ASH

>member
-1 MNLFRRVIPL
+1 MSLIRRVIPL

-26 ALITLGHQYQQ
+26 ALITLGHQYRQ
-37 TKIMLMKEVEDRFSL
+37 TKTMLMKEAEDRFTL
-52 IGQLTTQELE
+52 IGQITTQALE
-62 GLFRPAAL
+62 GLFSTSAL
-70 SANMLAQQR
+70 SVNLLAQQR
-79 LIEATTLNA
+79 LTEAKTLSE
-88 RMASIPY
+88 RMASLPY
-95 MATLLTGQ
+95 MTTLLKGQ
-103 PSANGVYAGYHNGDM
+103 PSANAVYAGYNNGDL

-145 VRHLEATTLTDIFA
+145 IRHQEATTLTETFA
-159 LTDNLAI
+159 LADNLTI
-166 IEHKQVSGQVFDAR
+166 IERQEESGQFFDPI
-180 ERPWFIQ
+180 EHPWFIQ
-187 AEQAGRLVQTPPYIS
+187 AKQSGQLVQSPLYIS
-202 IDTQEINL
+202 HDTQEMYL
-210 SFAKPM
+210 SFAEPM
-216 QNGAGVVGVDL
+216 QNGAGVIGM
-227 SLRSIERLLKSAMI
+227 SLNLRAIERLLKSAKI
-241 TPNMRLAIINEL
+241 TPNMRLAIVNEQ
-253 GELVT
+253 GELMT

-264 IIHGENG
+264 LIHEHG
-271 AYRLAKVAEAELPM
+271 AYRLARVTEADLPM
-285 LQHLIDASQRQSI
+285 IQHLMNASQNQKADS
-298 DKLTFQSEERD
+298 LSFESEGND
-309 WQGMHIELPE
+309 WQGMRITLPE
-319 AGESQLS
+319 ADGSKLT
-326 LWITAPVDELLA
+326 LWIAAPVDELLA
-338 TAITIRNQTFL
+338 TAFTIRNQTFL
-349 LSGVFLI
+349 LSGIFLI
-356 LALFAAIVLARTAAR
+356 FALFAAIKLARTAAR

-376 TQEAKKIA
+376 TQETEKIA

-395 TYIAEIIDLSQA
+395 TYIAEIIDLSRA
-407 MGNMKS
+407 MGDMKS

-455 SDSDNKTLELAGLCW
+455 SDSGNKTLDLAGLCW
-470 NGEVQEQKPTHR
+470 NGEVQEQTPIHS
-482 IGTSNQPTHPL
+482 IGTLNQPKHPL
-493 FRSLQGVELEPVA
+493 FQSLQGVELEPVA
-506 LLSSELQFLFPYID
+506 LVTSELQILFPYIEE
-520 VSDTPLT
+520 SDTPLT
-527 FWPITLKNRDGQL
+527 FWPIALKNRDGQL

-548 DEQQKSLTP
+548 DERKKSLTP

-563 KALSSTAAVAL
+563 NALSSTAAVAL

-672 CDRVHEVRMR
+672 CDRIHEVRMR

-688 DAEITYWQACLHGGD
+688 DAEIAYWQARLHGGD
-703 ETALQATLQKQWQQL
+703 EATLQATLQQQWQQL

-739 IARLQQIAG
+739 IARLLQIAG
-748 RTWQRTLSDRMGI
+748 RTWQRTLSDRIGI

-767 RKQRKAESPLPVT
+767 RKQRAAESPLPVT

-793 RSSRDRL
+793 RSNRDRL
-800 APDNPWGFQVNIP
+800 APDNPWGFQVNTP
-813 EYLYNRGELYNLSI
+813 EYLYNRGELYNLAI

-850 LDKLPF
+850 LEKLPF

-908 RPYKKAKPLSEAIRI
+908 RPYKKAKSLSEAIRI

-935 ELFTLFL
+935 ELFALFL
-942 RSGVYLRYAER
+942 RSGVFLRYAKR
-953 YMNPELID
+953 YMSPELID
-961 EVDITPYL
+961 EVDISPYL
-969 ASNVSHKV
+969 ASH

>member
-1 MNLFRRVIPL
+1 MSLIRRVIPL

-26 ALITLGHQYQQ
+26 ALITLGHQYRQ
-37 TKIMLMKEVEDRFSL
+37 TKTMLMKVAEDRFTL
-52 IGQLTTQELE
+52 IGQITTQALE
-62 GLFRPAAL
+62 GLFSTSAL
-70 SANMLAQQR
+70 SVNLLAQQR
-79 LIEATTLNA
+79 LTEAKTLSE
-88 RMASIPY
+88 RMASLPY
-95 MATLLTGQ
+95 MTTLLKGQ
-103 PSANGVYAGYHNGDM
+103 PSANAVYAGYNNGDL

-145 VRHLEATTLTDIFA
+145 IRHQEATTLTETFA
-159 LTDNLAI
+159 LADNLTI
-166 IEHKQVSGQVFDAR
+166 IERQEESGQFFDPI
-180 ERPWFIQ
+180 EHPWFIQ
-187 AEQAGRLVQTPPYIS
+187 AKQSGQLVQSPLYIS
-202 IDTQEINL
+202 HDTQEMYL
-210 SFAKPM
+210 SFAEPM
-216 QNGAGVVGVDL
+216 QNGAGVIGM
-227 SLRSIERLLKSAMI
+227 SLNLRAIERLLKSAKI
-241 TPNMRLAIINEL
+241 TPNMRLAIVNEQ
-253 GELVT
+253 GELMT

-264 IIHGENG
+264 LIHEHG
-271 AYRLAKVAEAELPM
+271 AYRLARVTEADLPM
-285 LQHLIDASQRQSI
+285 IQHLMNASQNQKADSLSF
-298 DKLTFQSEERD
+298 KSEGND
-309 WQGMHIELPE
+309 WQGMRITLPE
-319 AGESQLS
+319 ADGSKLT
-326 LWITAPVDELLA
+326 LWIAAPVDELLA
-338 TAITIRNQTFL
+338 TAFTIRNQTFL
-349 LSGVFLI
+349 LSGIFLI
-356 LALFAAIVLARTAAR
+356 FALFAAIKLARTAAR
-371 PLDAL
+371 PLDDL
-376 TQEAKKIA
+376 TQEAGKIA
-384 SFDFNDPVRVN
+384 HFDFNDPIRVN
-395 TYIAEIIDLSQA
+395 SYIAEIIDLSQA
-407 MGNMKS
+407 MGDMKS

-435 VRLLTEM
+435 ERLLTEM

-455 SDSDNKTLELAGLCW
+455 SDSGNKTLDLAGLCW
-470 NGEVQEQKPTHR
+470 NGEVQEQTPIHS
-482 IGTSNQPTHPL
+482 IGTLNQPKHPL
-493 FRSLQGVELEPVA
+493 FQSLQGVELEPVA
-506 LLSSELQFLFPYID
+506 LVTSELQILFPY
-520 VSDTPLT
+520 VEESDTPLT
-527 FWPITLKNRDGQL
+527 FWPIALKNRDGQL

-548 DEQQKSLTP
+548 DERKKSLTP

-563 KALSSTAAVAL
+563 NALSSTAAVAL

-639 QWEAIHIAAWLHD
+639 HWEAIHIAAWLHD

-672 CDRVHEVRMR
+672 CDRIHEVRMR

-688 DAEITYWQACLHGGD
+688 DAEIAYWQARLHGGD
-703 ETALQATLQKQWQQL
+703 EATLQATLQQQWQQL

-725 ARCNEGGEFMATED
+725 ARCNEGDEFMATED

-748 RTWQRTLSDRMGI
+748 RTWQRTLSDRIGI

-767 RKQRKAESPLPVT
+767 RKQRAAESQLPVT

-793 RSSRDRL
+793 RSNRDRL
-800 APDNPWGFQVNIP
+800 APDNPWGFQVNTP
-813 EYLYNRGELYNLSI
+813 EYLYNRGELYNLAI

-850 LDKLPF
+850 LEKLPF

-908 RPYKKAKPLSEAIRI
+908 RPYKKAKSLSEAIRI

-935 ELFTLFL
+935 ELFALFL
-942 RSGVYLRYAER
+942 RSGVYLRYAKR
-953 YMNPELID
+953 YMSPELID
-961 EVDITPYL
+961 EVDISPYL
-969 ASNVSHKV
+969 ASH

>member
-1 MNLFRRVIPL
+1 MSLIRRVIPL

-26 ALITLGHQYQQ
+26 ALITLGHQYRQ
-37 TKIMLMKEVEDRFSL
+37 TKTMLMKEAEERFTL
-52 IGQLTTQELE
+52 IGQITTQALE
-62 GLFRPAAL
+62 GLFSTSAL
-70 SANMLAQQR
+70 SVNLLAQQR
-79 LIEATTLNA
+79 LTEAKTLSE
-88 RMASIPY
+88 RMASLPY
-95 MATLLTGQ
+95 MTTLLKGQ
-103 PSANGVYAGYHNGDM
+103 PSANAVYAGYNNGDL

-145 VRHLEATTLTDIFA
+145 IRHQEATTLTETFA
-159 LTDNLAI
+159 LADNLTI
-166 IEHKQVSGQVFDAR
+166 IERQEESGQFFDPI
-180 ERPWFIQ
+180 EHPWFIQ
-187 AEQAGRLVQTPPYIS
+187 AKQSGQLVQSPLYIS
-202 IDTQEINL
+202 HDTQEMYL
-210 SFAKPM
+210 SFAEPM
-216 QNGAGVVGVDL
+216 QNGAGVIGM
-227 SLRSIERLLKSAMI
+227 SLNLRAIERLLKSAKI
-241 TPNMRLAIINEL
+241 TPNMRLAIVNEQ
-253 GELVT
+253 GELMT

-264 IIHGENG
+264 VIHEHG
-271 AYRLAKVAEAELPM
+271 AYRLARVTEADLPM
-285 LQHLIDASQRQSI
+285 IQHLMNASQNQKADSLSF
-298 DKLTFQSEERD
+298 KSEGND
-309 WQGMHIELPE
+309 WQGMRITLPE
-319 AGESQLS
+319 ADGSKLT
-326 LWITAPVDELLA
+326 LWIAAPVDELLA
-338 TAITIRNQTFL
+338 TAFTIRNQTFL
-349 LSGVFLI
+349 LSGIFLI
-356 LALFAAIVLARTAAR
+356 FALFAAIKLARTAAR
-371 PLDAL
+371 PLDDL
-376 TQEAKKIA
+376 TQEAGKIA
-384 SFDFNDPVRVN
+384 HFDFNDPIRVN
-395 TYIAEIIDLSQA
+395 SYIAEIIDLSQA
-407 MGNMKS
+407 MGDMKS

-455 SDSDNKTLELAGLCW
+455 SDSGNKTLDLAGLCW
-470 NGEVQEQKPTHR
+470 NGEVQEQTPIHS
-482 IGTSNQPTHPL
+482 IGTLNQPKHPL
-493 FRSLQGVELEPVA
+493 FQSLQGVELEPVA
-506 LLSSELQFLFPYID
+506 LVTSELQILFPYIEE
-520 VSDTPLT
+520 SDTPLT
-527 FWPITLKNRDGQL
+527 FWPIALKNRDGQL

-548 DEQQKSLTP
+548 DERKKSLTP

-563 KALSSTAAVAL
+563 NALSSTAAVAL

-672 CDRVHEVRMR
+672 CDRIHEVRMR

-688 DAEITYWQACLHGGD
+688 DAEIAYWQARLHGGD
-703 ETALQATLQKQWQQL
+703 EATLQATLQQQWQQL

-748 RTWQRTLSDRMGI
+748 RTWQRTLSDRIGI

-767 RKQRKAESPLPVT
+767 RKQRAAESPLPVT

-793 RSSRDRL
+793 RSNRDRL
-800 APDNPWGFQVNIP
+800 APDNPWGFQVNTP
-813 EYLYNRGELYNLSI
+813 EYLYNRGELYNLAI

-850 LDKLPF
+850 LEKLPF

-908 RPYKKAKPLSEAIRI
+908 RPYKKAKSLSEAIRI

-935 ELFTLFL
+935 ELFALFL
-942 RSGVYLRYAER
+942 RSGVYLRYAKR
-953 YMNPELID
+953 YMSPELID
-961 EVDITPYL
+961 EVDISPYL
-969 ASNVSHKV
+969 ASH

>member
-1 MNLFRRVIPL
+1 MSLIRRVIPL

-26 ALITLGHQYQQ
+26 ALITLGHQYRQ
-37 TKIMLMKEVEDRFSL
+37 TKTMLMREAEERFSL
-52 IGQLTTQELE
+52 IGQITTQALE
-62 GLFRPAAL
+62 GLFSTSAL
-70 SANMLAQQR
+70 SVNLLAQQR
-79 LIEATTLNA
+79 LTEAKTLSE
-88 RMASIPY
+88 RMASLPY
-95 MATLLTGQ
+95 MTTLLKGQ
-103 PSANGVYAGYHNGDM
+103 PSANAVYAGYNNGDL

-145 VRHLEATTLTDIFA
+145 IRHQEATTLTETFA
-159 LTDNLAI
+159 LADNLTI
-166 IEHKQVSGQVFDAR
+166 IERQEESGQFFNPI
-180 ERPWFIQ
+180 EHPWFIQ
-187 AEQAGRLVQTPPYIS
+187 AKQSGQLVQSPLYIS
-202 IDTQEINL
+202 HDTQEMYL
-210 SFAKPM
+210 SFAEPM
-216 QNGAGVVGVDL
+216 QNGAGVIGM
-227 SLRSIERLLKSAMI
+227 SLNLRAIERLLKSAKI
-241 TPNMRLAIINEL
+241 TPNMRLAIVNEQ
-253 GELVT
+253 GELMT

-264 IIHGENG
+264 VIHEHG
-271 AYRLAKVAEAELPM
+271 AYRLARVTEADLPM
-285 LQHLIDASQRQSI
+285 IQHLMNTSQNQKADSLSF
-298 DKLTFQSEERD
+298 KSEGND
-309 WQGMHIELPE
+309 WQGMRITLPE
-319 AGESQLS
+319 ADGSKLT
-326 LWITAPVDELLA
+326 LWIAAPVDELLA
-338 TAITIRNQTFL
+338 TAFTIRNQTFL
-349 LSGVFLI
+349 LSGIFLI
-356 LALFAAIVLARTAAR
+356 FALFAAIKLARTAAR
-371 PLDAL
+371 PLDDL
-376 TQEAKKIA
+376 TQEAGKIA
-384 SFDFNDPVRVN
+384 HFDFNDPIRVN
-395 TYIAEIIDLSQA
+395 SYIAEIIDLSQA
-407 MGNMKS
+407 MGDMKS

-455 SDSDNKTLELAGLCW
+455 SDSGNKTLDLAGLCW
-470 NGEVQEQKPTHR
+470 NGEVQEQTPIHS
-482 IGTSNQPTHPL
+482 IGTLNQPKHPL
-493 FRSLQGVELEPVA
+493 FQSLQGVELEPVA
-506 LLSSELQFLFPYID
+506 LVTSELQILFPYIEE
-520 VSDTPLT
+520 SDTPLT
-527 FWPITLKNRDGQL
+527 FWPIALKNRDGQL

-548 DEQQKSLTP
+548 DERKKSLTP

-563 KALSSTAAVAL
+563 NALSSTAAVAL

-672 CDRVHEVRMR
+672 CDRIHEVRMR

-688 DAEITYWQACLHGGD
+688 DAEIAYWQARLHEGD
-703 ETALQATLQKQWQQL
+703 EATLQATLQQQWQQL

-739 IARLQQIAG
+739 MARLQQIAG
-748 RTWQRTLSDRMGI
+748 RTWQRTLSDRIGI

-767 RKQRKAESPLPVT
+767 RKQRAAESPLPVT

-793 RSSRDRL
+793 RSNRDRL
-800 APDNPWGFQVNIP
+800 APDNPWGFQVNTP
-813 EYLYNRGELYNLSI
+813 EYLYNRGELYNLAI

-850 LDKLPF
+850 LEKLPF

-908 RPYKKAKPLSEAIRI
+908 RPYKKAKSLSEAIRI

-935 ELFTLFL
+935 ELFALFL
-942 RSGVYLRYAER
+942 RSGVYLRYAKR
-953 YMNPELID
+953 YMSPELID
-961 EVDITPYL
+961 EVDISPYL
-969 ASNVSHKV
+969 ASH

>member
-1 MNLFRRVIPL
+1 MSLIRRVIPL

-26 ALITLGHQYQQ
+26 ALITLGHQYRQ
-37 TKIMLMKEVEDRFSL
+37 TKTMLMKEAEERFSL
-52 IGQLTTQELE
+52 IGQITTQALE
-62 GLFRPAAL
+62 GLFSTSAL
-70 SANMLAQQR
+70 SVNLLAQQR
-79 LIEATTLNA
+79 LTEAKTLSE
-88 RMASIPY
+88 RMASLPY
-95 MATLLTGQ
+95 MTTLLKGQ
-103 PSANGVYAGYHNGDM
+103 PSANAVYAGYNNGDL

-145 VRHLEATTLTDIFA
+145 IRHQEATTLTETFA
-159 LTDNLAI
+159 LADNLTI
-166 IEHKQVSGQVFDAR
+166 IERQEESGQFFDPI
-180 ERPWFIQ
+180 EHPWFIQ
-187 AEQAGRLVQTPPYIS
+187 AKQSGQLVQSPLYIS
-202 IDTQEINL
+202 HDTQEMYL
-210 SFAKPM
+210 SFAEPM
-216 QNGAGVVGVDL
+216 QNGAGVIGM
-227 SLRSIERLLKSAMI
+227 SLNLRAIERLLKSAKI
-241 TPNMRLAIINEL
+241 TPNMRLAIVNEQ
-253 GELVT
+253 GELMT

-264 IIHGENG
+264 VIHEHG
-271 AYRLAKVAEAELPM
+271 AYRLARVTEADLPM
-285 LQHLIDASQRQSI
+285 IQHLMNASQNQKADSLSF
-298 DKLTFQSEERD
+298 KSEGND
-309 WQGMHIELPE
+309 WQGMRITLPE
-319 AGESQLS
+319 ADGSKLT
-326 LWITAPVDELLA
+326 LWIAAPVDELLA
-338 TAITIRNQTFL
+338 TAFTIRNQTFL
-349 LSGVFLI
+349 LSGIFLI
-356 LALFAAIVLARTAAR
+356 FALFAAIKLARTAAR
-371 PLDAL
+371 PLDDL
-376 TQEAKKIA
+376 TQEAGKIA
-384 SFDFNDPVRVN
+384 HFDFNDPIRVN
-395 TYIAEIIDLSQA
+395 SYIAEIIDLSQA
-407 MGNMKS
+407 MGDMKS

-455 SDSDNKTLELAGLCW
+455 SDSGNKTLDLAGLCW
-470 NGEVQEQKPTHR
+470 NGEVQEQTPIHS
-482 IGTSNQPTHPL
+482 IGTLNQPKHPL
-493 FRSLQGVELEPVA
+493 FQSLQGVELEPVA
-506 LLSSELQFLFPYID
+506 LVTSELQILFPYIEE
-520 VSDTPLT
+520 SDTPLT
-527 FWPITLKNRDGQL
+527 FWPIALKNRDGQL

-548 DEQQKSLTP
+548 DERKKSLTP

-563 KALSSTAAVAL
+563 NALSSTAAVAL

-672 CDRVHEVRMR
+672 CDRIHEVRMR

-688 DAEITYWQACLHGGD
+688 DAEIAYWQARLHGGD
-703 ETALQATLQKQWQQL
+703 EATLQATLQQQWQQL

-739 IARLQQIAG
+739 MARLQQIAG
-748 RTWQRTLSDRMGI
+748 RTWQRTLSDRIGI

-767 RKQRKAESPLPVT
+767 RKQRAAESPLPVT

-793 RSSRDRL
+793 RSNRDRL
-800 APDNPWGFQVNIP
+800 APDNPWGFQVNTP
-813 EYLYNRGELYNLSI
+813 EYLYNRGELYNLAI

-850 LDKLPF
+850 LEKLPF

-908 RPYKKAKPLSEAIRI
+908 RPYKKAKSLSEAIRI
-923 MGFMQQDHHIDP
+923 MGFMQQDHHIDS
-935 ELFTLFL
+935 ELFALFL
-942 RSGVYLRYAER
+942 RSGVYLRYAKR
-953 YMNPELID
+953 YMSPELID
-961 EVDITPYL
+961 EVDISPYL
-969 ASNVSHKV
+969 ASH

>member
-1 MNLFRRVIPL
+1 MNLIRRVIPL

-26 ALITLGHQYQQ
+26 ALITLGHQYRQ
-37 TKIMLMKEVEDRFSL
+37 TKTMLMKEAEERFTL
-52 IGQLTTQELE
+52 IGQITTQALE
-62 GLFRPAAL
+62 GLFSTSAL
-70 SANMLAQQR
+70 SVNLLAQQR
-79 LIEATTLNA
+79 LTEAKTLSERMSSLPYMTTL
-88 RMASIPY
+88 
-95 MATLLTGQ
+95 LKGQ
-103 PSANGVYAGYHNGDM
+103 PSANAVYAGYNNGDL

-145 VRHLEATTLTDIFA
+145 IRHQEATTLTETFA
-159 LTDNLAI
+159 LADNLTI
-166 IEHKQVSGQVFDAR
+166 IERQEESGQFFDPI
-180 ERPWFIQ
+180 EHPWFIQ
-187 AEQAGRLVQTPPYIS
+187 AKQSGQLVQSPLYIS
-202 IDTQEINL
+202 HDTQEMYL
-210 SFAKPM
+210 SFAEPM
-216 QNGAGVVGVDL
+216 QNGAGVIGM
-227 SLRSIERLLKSAMI
+227 SLNLRAIERLLKSAKI
-241 TPNMRLAIINEL
+241 TPNMRLAIVNEQ
-253 GELVT
+253 GELMT

-264 IIHGENG
+264 VIHEHG
-271 AYRLAKVAEAELPM
+271 AYRLARVTEADLPM
-285 LQHLIDASQRQSI
+285 IQHLMNASQNQKADSLSF
-298 DKLTFQSEERD
+298 KSEGND
-309 WQGMHIELPE
+309 WQGMRITLPE
-319 AGESQLS
+319 ADGSKLT
-326 LWITAPVDELLA
+326 LWIAAPVDELLA
-338 TAITIRNQTFL
+338 TAFTIRNQTFL
-349 LSGVFLI
+349 LSGIFLI
-356 LALFAAIVLARTAAR
+356 FALFAAIKLARTAAR

-376 TQEAKKIA
+376 TQETEKIA

-395 TYIAEIIDLSQA
+395 TYIAEIIALSRA
-407 MGNMKS
+407 MGDMKS

-455 SDSDNKTLELAGLCW
+455 SDSGNKTLDLAGLCW
-470 NGEVQEQKPTHR
+470 NGEVQEQTPIHS
-482 IGTSNQPTHPL
+482 IGTLNQPKHPL
-493 FRSLQGVELEPVA
+493 FQSLQGVELEPVA
-506 LLSSELQFLFPYID
+506 LVTCELQILFPYIEE
-520 VSDTPLT
+520 SDTPLT
-527 FWPITLKNRDGQL
+527 FWPIALKNRDGQL

-548 DEQQKSLTP
+548 DERKKSLTP

-563 KALSSTAAVAL
+563 NALSSTAAVAL

-672 CDRVHEVRMR
+672 CDRIHEVRMR

-688 DAEITYWQACLHGGD
+688 DAEIAYWQARLHGGD
-703 ETALQATLQKQWQQL
+703 EATLQATLQQQWQQL

-748 RTWQRTLSDRMGI
+748 RTWQRTLSDRIGI

-767 RKQRKAESPLPVT
+767 RKQRAAESPLPVT

-793 RSSRDRL
+793 RSNRDRL
-800 APDNPWGFQVNIP
+800 APDNPWGFQVNTP
-813 EYLYNRGELYNLSI
+813 EYLYNRGELYNLAI

-850 LDKLPF
+850 LEKLPF

-908 RPYKKAKPLSEAIRI
+908 RPYKKAKSLSEAIRI

-935 ELFTLFL
+935 ELFALFL
-942 RSGVYLRYAER
+942 RSGVYLRYAKR
-953 YMNPELID
+953 YMSPELID
-961 EVDITPYL
+961 EVDISPYL
-969 ASNVSHKV
+969 ASH

>member
-21 LLLVF
+21 LLLLF
-26 ALITLGHQYQQ
+26 ALVTLGHQYRQA
-37 TKIMLMKEVEDRFSL
+37 KIMLTEEAEEKFSL
-52 IGQLTTQELE
+52 IGQLTIQELE

-70 SANMLAQQR
+70 SVNLLAQQS
-79 LIEATTLNA
+79 LIEANTLA
-88 RMASIPY
+88 ERMANLPY
-95 MATLLTGQ
+95 MATLLRAQ
-103 PSANGVYAGYHNGDM
+103 PSASGVYAGYHNGDL
-118 FWLMRWPADTEVQHL
+118 FWLLHWPAETEVQHL
-133 TPPANT
+133 VVPANT

-145 VRHLEATTLTDIFA
+145 VRHLGEHTLTDIFA
-159 LTDNLAI
+159 LSDDLTI
-166 IEHKQVSGQVFDAR
+166 IKQKQVSGQTFDTR
-180 ERPWFIQ
+180 KRPWFMLAQ
-187 AEQAGRLVQTPPYIS
+187 QAGRLVQTPPYIS
-202 IDTQEINL
+202 IDNQEINL

-216 QNGAGVVGVDL
+216 QNGAGIVGVDL
-227 SLRSIERLLKSAMI
+227 SLKSIERLLRSAKI
-241 TPNMRLAIINEL
+241 TPDMRLAIVNEQ
-253 GELVT
+253 EEVVT

-264 IIHGENG
+264 IIYGENG
-271 AYRLAKVAEAELPM
+271 SYRLAKVVEANLPM
-285 LQHLIDASQRQSI
+285 IQHLMDARKNQNIDR
-298 DKLTFQSEERD
+298 LTFSSEGHD

-319 AGESQLS
+319 ADESRLS
-326 LWITAPVDELLA
+326 LWLAAPVDELLA

-349 LSGVFLI
+349 LSGLFLI
-356 LALFAAIVLARTAAR
+356 LAILAAILLARTAAR

-376 TQEAKKIA
+376 TQEARKIA
-384 SFDFNDPVRVN
+384 RFDFNEPVRVN

-413 TIQRFLQ
+413 TIQRFMQ
-420 LSTSLSS
+420 LSTTLSS

-442 QQLTGATGCMLYL
+442 QQLTGATGCMIYL
-455 SDSDNKTLELAGLCW
+455 SDSCNKTLELAGLCW
-470 NGEVQEQKPTHR
+470 NGEVQEQLPTHR
-482 IGTSNQPTHPL
+482 IGTLNQPEHPL
-493 FRSLQGVELEPVA
+493 FQTLQGGELEPVA
-506 LLSSELQFLFPYID
+506 LSASEQQRLFPYID
-520 VSDTPLT
+520 GSDSRLT
-527 FWPITLKNRDGQL
+527 FWPIALKNRDGYL
-540 LGTLVFLI
+540 LGAMVLLI

-563 KALSSTAAVAL
+563 KAISSSAAVAL

-622 ACEAKE
+622 ACQAQE

-634 SLDEK
+634 SLNEK

-672 CDRVHEVRMR
+672 CDRIHEVRMR
-682 FEVLKR
+682 VEVLKR
-688 DAEITYWQACLHGGD
+688 DAEIAYWKARLHGGD
-703 ETALQATLQKQWQQL
+703 DTALSAALQHQWQQL

-739 IARLQQIAG
+739 MARLQKIAG
-748 RTWQRTLSDRMGI
+748 RTWQRTLSDRIGI

-767 RKQRKAESPLPVT
+767 RKQREPDPQLPVT
-780 EPLLADRPDHLFT
+780 EPLLADRPDHLFP
-793 RSSRDRL
+793 RSDSERL
-800 APDNPWGFQVNIP
+800 APDNRWGFQVNTP
-813 EYLYNRGELYNLSI
+813 EYLYNRGELYNLST
-827 RRGTL
+827 RKGTL
-832 TDEER
+832 TEEER

-908 RPYKKAKPLSEAIRI
+908 RPYKKAKSLSEAIRI

-935 ELFTLFL
+935 ELFALFL
-942 RSGVYLRYAER
+942 SSGVYLRYAER
-953 YMNPELID
+953 YMNQALID

-969 ASNVSHKV
+969 DATYRG

>member
-1 MNLFRRVIPL
+1 MSLIRRVIPL

-26 ALITLGHQYQQ
+26 ALITLGHQYRQ
-37 TKIMLMKEVEDRFSL
+37 TKTMLMKEAEERFSL
-52 IGQLTTQELE
+52 IGQIATQALE
-62 GLFRPAAL
+62 GLFSTSAL
-70 SANMLAQQR
+70 SVNLLAQQR
-79 LIEATTLNA
+79 LTEAKTLSE
-88 RMASIPY
+88 RMASLPY
-95 MATLLTGQ
+95 MTTLLKGQ
-103 PSANGVYAGYHNGDM
+103 PSANAVYAGYNNGDL

-145 VRHLEATTLTDIFA
+145 IRHQEATTLTETFA
-159 LTDNLAI
+159 LADNLTI
-166 IEHKQVSGQVFDAR
+166 IERQEESGQFFDPI
-180 ERPWFIQ
+180 EHPWFIQ
-187 AEQAGRLVQTPPYIS
+187 AKQSGQLVQSPLYIS
-202 IDTQEINL
+202 HDTQEMYL
-210 SFAKPM
+210 SFAEPM
-216 QNGAGVVGVDL
+216 QNGAGVIGM
-227 SLRSIERLLKSAMI
+227 SLNLRAIERLLKSAKI
-241 TPNMRLAIINEL
+241 TPNMRLAIVNEQ
-253 GELVT
+253 GELMT

-264 IIHGENG
+264 VIHEHG
-271 AYRLAKVAEAELPM
+271 AYRLARVTEADLPM
-285 LQHLIDASQRQSI
+285 IQHLMNASQNQKADSLSF
-298 DKLTFQSEERD
+298 KSEGND
-309 WQGMHIELPE
+309 WQGMRITLPE
-319 AGESQLS
+319 ADGSKLT
-326 LWITAPVDELLA
+326 LWIAAPVDELLA
-338 TAITIRNQTFL
+338 TAFTIRNQTFL
-349 LSGVFLI
+349 LSGIFLI
-356 LALFAAIVLARTAAR
+356 FALFAAIKLARTAAR

-376 TQEAKKIA
+376 TQEAEKIA

-455 SDSDNKTLELAGLCW
+455 SDNSNKTLELAGLCW

-482 IGTSNQPTHPL
+482 IGTSNQPNHPL

-506 LLSSELQFLFPYID
+506 LVTSELQILFPYIEE
-520 VSDTPLT
+520 SDTPLT
-527 FWPITLKNRDGQL
+527 FWPIALKNRDGQL

-548 DEQQKSLTP
+548 DEQKKPLTP

-563 KALSSTAAVAL
+563 KALSSTTAVAL

-622 ACEAKE
+622 ACEAKD

-672 CDRVHEVRMR
+672 CDRIHEVRMR

-688 DAEITYWQACLHGGD
+688 DAEIAYWQARLHGGD
-703 ETALQATLQKQWQQL
+703 ETELQATLQKQWQQL

-767 RKQRKAESPLPVT
+767 RKQREAESPLPVT

-800 APDNPWGFQVNIP
+800 APDNPWGFQVNTP
-813 EYLYNRGELYNLSI
+813 EYLYNRGELYNLAI

-891 ARMMAIADIFE
+891 ARIMAIADIFE

-908 RPYKKAKPLSEAIRI
+908 RPYKKAKSLSEAIRI

-935 ELFTLFL
+935 ELFALFL
-942 RSGVYLRYAER
+942 RSGVYLRYAKR
-953 YMNPELID
+953 YMSPELID
-961 EVDITPYL
+961 EVDISPYL
-969 ASNVSHKV
+969 ASH

>member
-1 MNLFRRVIPL
+1 MNLIRRVIPL

-26 ALITLGHQYQQ
+26 ALITLGHQYRQ
-37 TKIMLMKEVEDRFSL
+37 TKTMLMKEAEDRFTL
-52 IGQLTTQELE
+52 IGQITTQALE
-62 GLFRPAAL
+62 GLFSTSAL
-70 SANMLAQQR
+70 SVNLLAQQR
-79 LIEATTLNA
+79 LTEAKTLSE
-88 RMASIPY
+88 RMASLPY
-95 MATLLTGQ
+95 MTTLLKGQ
-103 PSANGVYAGYHNGDM
+103 PSANAVYAGYNNGDL

-145 VRHLEATTLTDIFA
+145 IRHQEATTLTETFA
-159 LTDNLAI
+159 LADNLTI
-166 IEHKQVSGQVFDAR
+166 IERQKESGQFFDPI
-180 ERPWFIQ
+180 EHPWFIQ
-187 AEQAGRLVQTPPYIS
+187 AKQSGQLVQSPLYIS
-202 IDTQEINL
+202 HDTQEMYL
-210 SFAKPM
+210 SFAEPM
-216 QNGAGVVGVDL
+216 QNGAGVIGM
-227 SLRSIERLLKSAMI
+227 SLNLRAIERLLKSAKI
-241 TPNMRLAIINEL
+241 TPNMRLAIVNEQ
-253 GELVT
+253 GELMT

-264 IIHGENG
+264 VIHEHG
-271 AYRLAKVAEAELPM
+271 AYRLARVTEADLPM
-285 LQHLIDASQRQSI
+285 IQHLMNASQNQKADSLSF
-298 DKLTFQSEERD
+298 KSEGND
-309 WQGMHIELPE
+309 WQGMRITLPE
-319 AGESQLS
+319 ADGSKLT
-326 LWITAPVDELLA
+326 LWIAAPVDELLA
-338 TAITIRNQTFL
+338 TAFTIRNQTFL
-349 LSGVFLI
+349 LSGIFLI
-356 LALFAAIVLARTAAR
+356 FALFAAIKLARTAAR
-371 PLDAL
+371 PLDDL
-376 TQEAKKIA
+376 TQEAGKIA
-384 SFDFNDPVRVN
+384 HFDFNDPIRVN
-395 TYIAEIIDLSQA
+395 SYIAEIIDLSQA
-407 MGNMKS
+407 MGDMKS

-455 SDSDNKTLELAGLCW
+455 SDSGNKTLDLAGLCW
-470 NGEVQEQKPTHR
+470 NGEVQEQTPIHS
-482 IGTSNQPTHPL
+482 IGTLNQPKHPL
-493 FRSLQGVELEPVA
+493 FQSLQGVELEPVA
-506 LLSSELQFLFPYID
+506 LVTSELQILFPYIEE
-520 VSDTPLT
+520 SDTPLT
-527 FWPITLKNRDGQL
+527 FWPIALNNRDGQL

-548 DEQQKSLTP
+548 DERKKSLTP

-563 KALSSTAAVAL
+563 NALSSTAAVAL

-672 CDRVHEVRMR
+672 CDRIHEVRMR

-688 DAEITYWQACLHGGD
+688 DAEIAYWQARLHGGD
-703 ETALQATLQKQWQQL
+703 EATLQATLQQQWQQL

-725 ARCNEGGEFMATED
+725 AHCNEGGEFMATED

-748 RTWQRTLSDRMGI
+748 RTWQRTLSDRIGI

-767 RKQRKAESPLPVT
+767 RKQRAAESPLPVT

-793 RSSRDRL
+793 RSNRDRL
-800 APDNPWGFQVNIP
+800 APDNPWGFQVNTP
-813 EYLYNRGELYNLSI
+813 EYLYNRGELYNLAI

-850 LDKLPF
+850 LEKLPF

-908 RPYKKAKPLSEAIRI
+908 RPYKKAKSLSEAIRI

-935 ELFTLFL
+935 ELFALFL
-942 RSGVYLRYAER
+942 RSGVYLRYAKR
-953 YMNPELID
+953 YMSPELID
-961 EVDITPYL
+961 EVDISPYL
-969 ASNVSHKV
+969 ASH

>member
-1 MNLFRRVIPL
+1 MSLIRRVIPL

-26 ALITLGHQYQQ
+26 ALITLGHQYRQ
-37 TKIMLMKEVEDRFSL
+37 TKTMLMKEAEDRFTL
-52 IGQLTTQELE
+52 IGQITTQALE
-62 GLFRPAAL
+62 GLFSTSAL
-70 SANMLAQQR
+70 SVNLLAQQR
-79 LIEATTLNA
+79 LTEAKTLSE
-88 RMASIPY
+88 RMASLPY
-95 MATLLTGQ
+95 MTTLLKGQ
-103 PSANGVYAGYHNGDM
+103 PSANAVYAGYNNGDL

-145 VRHLEATTLTDIFA
+145 IRHQEATTLTETFA
-159 LTDNLAI
+159 LADNLTI
-166 IEHKQVSGQVFDAR
+166 IERQEESGQFFDPI
-180 ERPWFIQ
+180 EHPWFIQ
-187 AEQAGRLVQTPPYIS
+187 AKQSGQLVQSPLYIS
-202 IDTQEINL
+202 HDTQEMYL
-210 SFAKPM
+210 SFAEPM
-216 QNGAGVVGVDL
+216 QNGAGVIGM
-227 SLRSIERLLKSAMI
+227 SLNLRAIERLLKSAKI
-241 TPNMRLAIINEL
+241 TPNMRLAIVNEQ
-253 GELVT
+253 GELMT

-264 IIHGENG
+264 VIHENG
-271 AYRLAKVAEAELPM
+271 AYRLARVTEADLPM
-285 LQHLIDASQRQSI
+285 IQHLMNASQNQKADSLSF
-298 DKLTFQSEERD
+298 KSEGND
-309 WQGMHIELPE
+309 WQGMRITLPE
-319 AGESQLS
+319 ADGSKLT
-326 LWITAPVDELLA
+326 LWIAAPVDELLA
-338 TAITIRNQTFL
+338 TAFTIRNQTFL
-349 LSGVFLI
+349 LSGIFLI
-356 LALFAAIVLARTAAR
+356 FALFAAIKLARTAAR
-371 PLDAL
+371 PLDDL
-376 TQEAKKIA
+376 TQEAGKIA
-384 SFDFNDPVRVN
+384 HFDFNDPIRVN
-395 TYIAEIIDLSQA
+395 SYIAEIIDLSQA
-407 MGNMKS
+407 MGDMKS

-455 SDSDNKTLELAGLCW
+455 SDSGNKTLDLAGLCW
-470 NGEVQEQKPTHR
+470 NGEVQEQTPIHS
-482 IGTSNQPTHPL
+482 IGTLNQPKHPL
-493 FRSLQGVELEPVA
+493 FQSLQGVELEPVA
-506 LLSSELQFLFPYID
+506 LVTSELQILFPYIEE
-520 VSDTPLT
+520 SDTPLT
-527 FWPITLKNRDGQL
+527 FWPIALKNRDGQL

-548 DEQQKSLTP
+548 DERKKSLTP

-563 KALSSTAAVAL
+563 NALSSTAAVAL

-672 CDRVHEVRMR
+672 CDRIHEVRMR

-688 DAEITYWQACLHGGD
+688 DAEIAYWQARLHGGD
-703 ETALQATLQKQWQQL
+703 EATLQATLQQQWQQL
-718 DEEFAFI
+718 DEEFTFI
-725 ARCNEGGEFMATED
+725 AHCNEGGEFMATED

-748 RTWQRTLSDRMGI
+748 RTWQRTLSDRIGI

-767 RKQRKAESPLPVT
+767 RKQRAAESPLPVT

-793 RSSRDRL
+793 RSNRDRL
-800 APDNPWGFQVNIP
+800 APDNPWGFQVNTP
-813 EYLYNRGELYNLSI
+813 EYLYNRGELYNLAI

-850 LDKLPF
+850 LEKLPF

-908 RPYKKAKPLSEAIRI
+908 RPYKKAKSLSEAIRI

-935 ELFTLFL
+935 ELFALFL
-942 RSGVYLRYAER
+942 RSGVYLRYAKR
-953 YMNPELID
+953 YMSPELID
-961 EVDITPYL
+961 EVDISPYL
-969 ASNVSHKV
+969 ASH

>member
-1 MNLFRRVIPL
+1 MNLIRRVIPL

-26 ALITLGHQYQQ
+26 ALITLGHQYRQ
-37 TKIMLMKEVEDRFSL
+37 TKTMLMKEAEDRFTL
-52 IGQLTTQELE
+52 IGQITTQALE
-62 GLFRPAAL
+62 GLFSTSAL
-70 SANMLAQQR
+70 SVNLLAQQR
-79 LIEATTLNA
+79 LTEAKTLSE
-88 RMASIPY
+88 RMASLPY
-95 MATLLTGQ
+95 MTTLLKGQ
-103 PSANGVYAGYHNGDM
+103 PSANAVYAGYNNGDL

-145 VRHLEATTLTDIFA
+145 IRHQEATTLTETFA
-159 LTDNLAI
+159 LADNLTI
-166 IEHKQVSGQVFDAR
+166 IERQEESGQFFDPI
-180 ERPWFIQ
+180 EHPWFIQ
-187 AEQAGRLVQTPPYIS
+187 AKQSGQLVQSPLYIS
-202 IDTQEINL
+202 HDTQEMYL
-210 SFAKPM
+210 SFAEPM
-216 QNGAGVVGVDL
+216 QNGAGVIGM
-227 SLRSIERLLKSAMI
+227 SLNLRAIERLLKSAKI
-241 TPNMRLAIINEL
+241 TPNMRLAIVNEQ
-253 GELVT
+253 GELMT

-264 IIHGENG
+264 VIHEHG
-271 AYRLAKVAEAELPM
+271 AYRLARVTEADLPM
-285 LQHLIDASQRQSI
+285 IQHLMNASQNQKADSLSF
-298 DKLTFQSEERD
+298 KSEGND
-309 WQGMHIELPE
+309 WQGMRITLPE
-319 AGESQLS
+319 ADGSKLT
-326 LWITAPVDELLA
+326 LWIAAPVDELLA
-338 TAITIRNQTFL
+338 TAFTIRNQTFF
-349 LSGVFLI
+349 LSGIFLI

-371 PLDAL
+371 PLDDL
-376 TQEAKKIA
+376 TQEAGKIA
-384 SFDFNDPVRVN
+384 HFDFNDPIRVN
-395 TYIAEIIDLSQA
+395 SYIAEIIDLSQA
-407 MGNMKS
+407 MGDMKS

-455 SDSDNKTLELAGLCW
+455 SDSGNKTLDLAGLCW
-470 NGEVQEQKPTHR
+470 NGEVQEQTPIHS
-482 IGTSNQPTHPL
+482 IGTLNQPKHPL
-493 FRSLQGVELEPVA
+493 FQSLQGVELEPVA
-506 LLSSELQFLFPYID
+506 LVTSELQILFPYIEE
-520 VSDTPLT
+520 SDTPLT
-527 FWPITLKNRDGQL
+527 FWPIALKNRDGQL

-548 DEQQKSLTP
+548 DERKKSLTP

-563 KALSSTAAVAL
+563 NALSSTAAVAL

-672 CDRVHEVRMR
+672 CDRIHEVRMR

-688 DAEITYWQACLHGGD
+688 DAEIAYWQARLHGGD
-703 ETALQATLQKQWQQL
+703 EAALQATLQQQWQQL

-748 RTWQRTLSDRMGI
+748 RTWQRTLSDRIGI

-767 RKQRKAESPLPVT
+767 RKQRAAESQLPVT

-793 RSSRDRL
+793 RSNRDRL
-800 APDNPWGFQVNIP
+800 APDNPWGFQVNTP
-813 EYLYNRGELYNLSI
+813 EYLYNRGELYNLAI

-850 LDKLPF
+850 LEKLPF

-908 RPYKKAKPLSEAIRI
+908 RPYKKAKSLSEAIRI

-935 ELFTLFL
+935 ELFALFL
-942 RSGVYLRYAER
+942 RSGVYLRYAKR
-953 YMNPELID
+953 YMSPELID
-961 EVDITPYL
+961 EVDISPYL
-969 ASNVSHKV
+969 ASH

>member
-1 MNLFRRVIPL
+1 MNLIRRVIPL

-26 ALITLGHQYQQ
+26 ALITLGHQYRQ
-37 TKIMLMKEVEDRFSL
+37 TKTMLMKEAEERFSL
-52 IGQLTTQELE
+52 IGQITTQALE
-62 GLFRPAAL
+62 GLFSTSAL
-70 SANMLAQQR
+70 SVNLLAQQR
-79 LIEATTLNA
+79 LTEAKTLSE
-88 RMASIPY
+88 RMASLPY
-95 MATLLTGQ
+95 MTTLLKGQ
-103 PSANGVYAGYHNGDM
+103 PSANAVYAGYNNGDL

-145 VRHLEATTLTDIFA
+145 IRHQEATTLTETFA
-159 LTDNLAI
+159 LADNLTI
-166 IEHKQVSGQVFDAR
+166 IERQEESGQFFDPI
-180 ERPWFIQ
+180 EHPWFIQ
-187 AEQAGRLVQTPPYIS
+187 AKQSGQLVQSPLYIS
-202 IDTQEINL
+202 HDTQEMYL
-210 SFAKPM
+210 SFAEPM
-216 QNGAGVVGVDL
+216 QNGAGVIGM
-227 SLRSIERLLKSAMI
+227 SLNLRAIERLLKSAKI
-241 TPNMRLAIINEL
+241 TPNMRLAIVNEQ
-253 GELVT
+253 GELMT

-264 IIHGENG
+264 VIHEHG
-271 AYRLAKVAEAELPM
+271 AYRLARVTEADLPM
-285 LQHLIDASQRQSI
+285 IQHLMNASQNQKADSLSF
-298 DKLTFQSEERD
+298 KSEGND
-309 WQGMHIELPE
+309 WQGMRITLPE
-319 AGESQLS
+319 ADGSKLT
-326 LWITAPVDELLA
+326 LWIAAPVDELLA
-338 TAITIRNQTFL
+338 TAFTIRNQTFL
-349 LSGVFLI
+349 LSGIFLI
-356 LALFAAIVLARTAAR
+356 FALFAAIKLARTAAR
-371 PLDAL
+371 PLDDL
-376 TQEAKKIA
+376 TQEAGKIA
-384 SFDFNDPVRVN
+384 HFDFNDPIRVN
-395 TYIAEIIDLSQA
+395 SYIAEIIDLSQA
-407 MGNMKS
+407 MGDMKS

-455 SDSDNKTLELAGLCW
+455 SDSGNKKLDLAGLCW
-470 NGEVQEQKPTHR
+470 NGEVQEQTPIHS
-482 IGTSNQPTHPL
+482 IGTLNQPKHPL
-493 FRSLQGVELEPVA
+493 FQSLQGVELEPVA
-506 LLSSELQFLFPYID
+506 LVTSELQILFPYIEE
-520 VSDTPLT
+520 SDTPLT
-527 FWPITLKNRDGQL
+527 FWPIALKNRDGQL

-548 DEQQKSLTP
+548 DERKKSLTP

-563 KALSSTAAVAL
+563 NALSSTAAVAL

-672 CDRVHEVRMR
+672 CDRIHEVRMR

-688 DAEITYWQACLHGGD
+688 DAEIAYWQARLHGGD
-703 ETALQATLQKQWQQL
+703 EATLQATLQQQWQQL

-748 RTWQRTLSDRMGI
+748 RTWQRTLSDRIGI

-767 RKQRKAESPLPVT
+767 RKQRAAESPLPVT

-793 RSSRDRL
+793 RSNRDRL
-800 APDNPWGFQVNIP
+800 APDNPWGFQVNTP
-813 EYLYNRGELYNLSI
+813 EYLYNRGELYNLAI

-850 LDKLPF
+850 LEKLPF

-908 RPYKKAKPLSEAIRI
+908 RPYKKAKSLSEAIRI

-935 ELFTLFL
+935 ELFALFL
-942 RSGVYLRYAER
+942 RSGVYLRYAKR
-953 YMNPELID
+953 YMSPELID
-961 EVDITPYL
+961 EVDISPYL
-969 ASNVSHKV
+969 ASH

>member
-1 MNLFRRVIPL
+1 MNLIRRVIPL

-26 ALITLGHQYQQ
+26 ALITLGHQYRQ
-37 TKIMLMKEVEDRFSL
+37 TKTMLMKEAEDRFTL
-52 IGQLTTQELE
+52 IGQITTQALE
-62 GLFRPAAL
+62 GLFSTSAL
-70 SANMLAQQR
+70 SVNLLAQQR
-79 LIEATTLNA
+79 LTEAKTLSE
-88 RMASIPY
+88 RMASLPY
-95 MATLLTGQ
+95 MTTLLKGQ
-103 PSANGVYAGYHNGDM
+103 PSANAVYAGYNNGDL

-139 RWIVKS
+139 RWILKS
-145 VRHLEATTLTDIFA
+145 IRHQEATTLTETFA
-159 LTDNLAI
+159 LADNLTI
-166 IEHKQVSGQVFDAR
+166 IERQEESGQFFDPI
-180 ERPWFIQ
+180 EHPWFIQ
-187 AEQAGRLVQTPPYIS
+187 AKQSGQLVQSPLYIS
-202 IDTQEINL
+202 HDTQEMYL
-210 SFAKPM
+210 SFAEPM
-216 QNGAGVVGVDL
+216 QNGAGVIGM
-227 SLRSIERLLKSAMI
+227 SLNLRAIERLLKSAKI
-241 TPNMRLAIINEL
+241 TPNMRLAIVNEQ
-253 GELVT
+253 GELMT

-264 IIHGENG
+264 VIHEHG
-271 AYRLAKVAEAELPM
+271 AYRLARVTEADLPM
-285 LQHLIDASQRQSI
+285 IQHLMNASQNQKADSLSF
-298 DKLTFQSEERD
+298 KSEGND
-309 WQGMHIELPE
+309 WQGMRITLPE
-319 AGESQLS
+319 ADGSKLT
-326 LWITAPVDELLA
+326 LWIAAPVDELLA
-338 TAITIRNQTFL
+338 TAFTIRNQTFL
-349 LSGVFLI
+349 LSGIFLI
-356 LALFAAIVLARTAAR
+356 FALFAAIKLARTAAR
-371 PLDAL
+371 PLDDL
-376 TQEAKKIA
+376 TQEAGKIA
-384 SFDFNDPVRVN
+384 HFDFNDPIRVN
-395 TYIAEIIDLSQA
+395 SYIAEIIDLSQA
-407 MGNMKS
+407 MGDMKS

-455 SDSDNKTLELAGLCW
+455 SDSGNKTLDLAGLCW
-470 NGEVQEQKPTHR
+470 NGEVQEQTPIHS
-482 IGTSNQPTHPL
+482 IGTLNQPKHPL
-493 FRSLQGVELEPVA
+493 FQSLQGVELEPVA
-506 LLSSELQFLFPYID
+506 LVTSELQILFPYIEE
-520 VSDTPLT
+520 SDTPLT
-527 FWPITLKNRDGQL
+527 FWPIALKNRDGQL

-548 DEQQKSLTP
+548 DERKKSLTP

-563 KALSSTAAVAL
+563 NALSSTAAVAL

-672 CDRVHEVRMR
+672 CDRIHEVRMR

-688 DAEITYWQACLHGGD
+688 DAEIAYWQARLHGGD
-703 ETALQATLQKQWQQL
+703 EATLQATLQQQWQQL

-748 RTWQRTLSDRMGI
+748 RTWQRTLSDRIGI

-767 RKQRKAESPLPVT
+767 RKQRAAESPLPVT

-793 RSSRDRL
+793 RSNRDRL
-800 APDNPWGFQVNIP
+800 APDNPWGFQVNTP
-813 EYLYNRGELYNLSI
+813 EYLYNRGELYNLAI

-850 LDKLPF
+850 LEKLPF

-891 ARMMAIADIFE
+891 ARMMAIANIFE

-908 RPYKKAKPLSEAIRI
+908 RPYKKAKSLSEAIRI

-935 ELFTLFL
+935 ELFALFL
-942 RSGVYLRYAER
+942 RSGVYLRYAKR
-953 YMNPELID
+953 YMRPELID
-961 EVDITPYL
+961 EVDISPYL
-969 ASNVSHKV
+969 ASH

>member
-1 MNLFRRVIPL
+1 MNLIRRVIPL

-26 ALITLGHQYQQ
+26 ALITLSHQYRQ
-37 TKIMLMKEVEDRFSL
+37 TKTMLMKEAEERFTL
-52 IGQLTTQELE
+52 IGQITTQALE
-62 GLFRPAAL
+62 GLFSTSAL
-70 SANMLAQQR
+70 SVNLLAQQR
-79 LIEATTLNA
+79 LTEAKTLSE
-88 RMASIPY
+88 RMASLPY
-95 MATLLTGQ
+95 MTTLLKGQ
-103 PSANGVYAGYHNGDM
+103 PSANAVYAGYNNGDL

-145 VRHLEATTLTDIFA
+145 IRHQEATTLTETFA
-159 LTDNLAI
+159 LADNLTI
-166 IEHKQVSGQVFDAR
+166 IERQEESGQFFDPI
-180 ERPWFIQ
+180 EHPWFIQ
-187 AEQAGRLVQTPPYIS
+187 AKQSGQLVQSPLYIS
-202 IDTQEINL
+202 HDTQEMYL
-210 SFAKPM
+210 SFAEPM
-216 QNGAGVVGVDL
+216 QNGAGVIGM
-227 SLRSIERLLKSAMI
+227 SLNLRAIERLLKSAKI
-241 TPNMRLAIINEL
+241 TPNMRLAIVNEQ
-253 GELVT
+253 GELMT

-264 IIHGENG
+264 VIHENG
-271 AYRLAKVAEAELPM
+271 AYRLARVTEADLPM
-285 LQHLIDASQRQSI
+285 IQHLMNASQNQKADSLSF
-298 DKLTFQSEERD
+298 KSEGND
-309 WQGMHIELPE
+309 WQGMRITLPE
-319 AGESQLS
+319 ADGSKLT
-326 LWITAPVDELLA
+326 LWIAAPVDELLA
-338 TAITIRNQTFL
+338 TAFTIRNQTFL
-349 LSGVFLI
+349 LSGIFLI
-356 LALFAAIVLARTAAR
+356 FALFAAIKLARTAAR
-371 PLDAL
+371 PLDDL
-376 TQEAKKIA
+376 TQEAGKIA
-384 SFDFNDPVRVN
+384 HFDFNDPIRVN
-395 TYIAEIIDLSQA
+395 SYIAEIIDLSQA
-407 MGNMKS
+407 MGDMKS

-455 SDSDNKTLELAGLCW
+455 SDSGNKTLDLAGLCW
-470 NGEVQEQKPTHR
+470 NGEVQEQTPIHS
-482 IGTSNQPTHPL
+482 IGTLNQPKHPL
-493 FRSLQGVELEPVA
+493 FQSLQGVELEPVA
-506 LLSSELQFLFPYID
+506 LVTSELQILFPYIEE
-520 VSDTPLT
+520 SDTPLT
-527 FWPITLKNRDGQL
+527 FWPIALKNRDGQL

-548 DEQQKSLTP
+548 DERKKSLTP

-563 KALSSTAAVAL
+563 NALSSTAAVAL

-672 CDRVHEVRMR
+672 CDRIHEVRMR

-688 DAEITYWQACLHGGD
+688 DAEIAYWQARLHGGD
-703 ETALQATLQKQWQQL
+703 EATLQATLQQQWQQL
-718 DEEFAFI
+718 DEEFTFI
-725 ARCNEGGEFMATED
+725 AHCNEGGEFMATED

-748 RTWQRTLSDRMGI
+748 RTWQRTLSDRIGI

-767 RKQRKAESPLPVT
+767 RKQRAAESPLPVT

-793 RSSRDRL
+793 RSNRDRL
-800 APDNPWGFQVNIP
+800 APDNPWGFQVNTP
-813 EYLYNRGELYNLSI
+813 EYLYNRGELYNLAI

-850 LDKLPF
+850 LEKLPF

-908 RPYKKAKPLSEAIRI
+908 RPYKKAKSLSEAIRI

-935 ELFTLFL
+935 ELFALFL
-942 RSGVYLRYAER
+942 RSGVYLRYAKR
-953 YMNPELID
+953 YMSPELID
-961 EVDITPYL
+961 EVDISPYL
-969 ASNVSHKV
+969 ASH

>member
-1 MNLFRRVIPL
+1 MSLIRRVIPL

-26 ALITLGHQYQQ
+26 ALITLGHQYRQ
-37 TKIMLMKEVEDRFSL
+37 TKTMLMKEAEERFSL
-52 IGQLTTQELE
+52 IGQIATQALE
-62 GLFRPAAL
+62 GLFSTSAL
-70 SANMLAQQR
+70 SVNLLAQQR
-79 LIEATTLNA
+79 LTEAKTLSE
-88 RMASIPY
+88 RMASLPY
-95 MATLLTGQ
+95 MTTLLKGQ
-103 PSANGVYAGYHNGDM
+103 PSANAVYAGYNNGDL

-145 VRHLEATTLTDIFA
+145 IRHQEATTLTETFA
-159 LTDNLAI
+159 LADNLTI
-166 IEHKQVSGQVFDAR
+166 IERQEESGQFFDPI
-180 ERPWFIQ
+180 EHPWFIQ
-187 AEQAGRLVQTPPYIS
+187 AKQSGQLVQSPLYIS
-202 IDTQEINL
+202 HDTQEMYL
-210 SFAKPM
+210 SFAEPM
-216 QNGAGVVGVDL
+216 QNGAGVIGM
-227 SLRSIERLLKSAMI
+227 SLNLRAIERLLKSAKI
-241 TPNMRLAIINEL
+241 TPNMRLAIVNEQ
-253 GELVT
+253 GELMT

-264 IIHGENG
+264 VIHEHG
-271 AYRLAKVAEAELPM
+271 AYRLARVTEADLPM
-285 LQHLIDASQRQSI
+285 IQHLMNASQNQKADSLSFI
-298 DKLTFQSEERD
+298 SEGND
-309 WQGMHIELPE
+309 WQGMRITLPE
-319 AGESQLS
+319 ADGSKLT
-326 LWITAPVDELLA
+326 LWIAAPVDELLA
-338 TAITIRNQTFL
+338 TAFTIRNQTFL
-349 LSGVFLI
+349 LSGIFLI
-356 LALFAAIVLARTAAR
+356 FALFAAIKLARTAAR

-376 TQEAKKIA
+376 TQEAGKIA
-384 SFDFNDPVRVN
+384 HFDFNEPVRVN

-407 MGNMKS
+407 MGDMKS

-455 SDSDNKTLELAGLCW
+455 SDSGNKTLDMAGLCW
-470 NGEVQEQKPTHR
+470 NGEVQEQTPTHS
-482 IGTSNQPTHPL
+482 IGTLNQPKHPL
-493 FRSLQGVELEPVA
+493 FQSLQGVELEPVA
-506 LLSSELQFLFPYID
+506 LVSSELQILFPYIEE
-520 VSDTPLT
+520 SDTPLT
-527 FWPITLKNRDGQL
+527 FWPIALKNRDGLL

-548 DEQQKSLTP
+548 DERKKSLTP

-622 ACEAKE
+622 ACEARE

-634 SLDEK
+634 SLDET

-672 CDRVHEVRMR
+672 CDRIHEVRMR

-688 DAEITYWQACLHGGD
+688 DAEIAYWQARLHGGD
-703 ETALQATLQKQWQQL
+703 DLALQATLQQQWQQL

-739 IARLQQIAG
+739 IARLQQIAI
-748 RTWQRTLSDRMGI
+748 RTWQRTLSDRLGI

-767 RKQRKAESPLPVT
+767 RKQRAAESPLPVT
-780 EPLLADRPDHLFT
+780 EPLLADRPDHLFP
-793 RSSRDRL
+793 RSNRDRL
-800 APDNPWGFQVNIP
+800 APDNPWGFQVNTP
-813 EYLYNRGELYNLSI
+813 EYLYNRGELYNLAIS
-827 RRGTL
+827 RGTL

-850 LDKLPF
+850 LEKLPF

-869 HHEKMDGT
+869 HHEKMDGN

-908 RPYKKAKPLSEAIRI
+908 RPYKKAKSLSEAIRI

-935 ELFTLFL
+935 ELFALFL
-942 RSGVYLRYAER
+942 RSGAYLRYAER

-961 EVDITPYL
+961 EVDISPYL
-969 ASNVSHKV
+969 ASH

>member
-1 MNLFRRVIPL
+1 MSLIRRVIPL

-26 ALITLGHQYQQ
+26 ALITLGHQYRQ
-37 TKIMLMKEVEDRFSL
+37 TKTMLMREAEERFSL
-52 IGQLTTQELE
+52 IGQITTQALE
-62 GLFRPAAL
+62 GLFSTSAL
-70 SANMLAQQR
+70 SVNLLAQQR
-79 LIEATTLNA
+79 LTEAKTLSE
-88 RMASIPY
+88 RMASLPY
-95 MATLLTGQ
+95 MTTLLKGQ
-103 PSANGVYAGYHNGDM
+103 PSANAVYAGYNNGDL

-145 VRHLEATTLTDIFA
+145 IRHQEATTLTETFA
-159 LTDNLAI
+159 LADNLTI
-166 IEHKQVSGQVFDAR
+166 IERQEESGQFFDPI
-180 ERPWFIQ
+180 EHPWFIQ
-187 AEQAGRLVQTPPYIS
+187 AKQSGQLVQSPLYIS
-202 IDTQEINL
+202 HDTQEMYL
-210 SFAKPM
+210 SFAEPM
-216 QNGAGVVGVDL
+216 QNGAGVIGM
-227 SLRSIERLLKSAMI
+227 SLNLRAIERLLKSAKI
-241 TPNMRLAIINEL
+241 TPNMRLAIVNEQ
-253 GELVT
+253 GELMT

-264 IIHGENG
+264 LIHEHG
-271 AYRLAKVAEAELPM
+271 AYRLARVTEADLPM
-285 LQHLIDASQRQSI
+285 IQHLMNASQNQKADSLSF
-298 DKLTFQSEERD
+298 KSEGND
-309 WQGMHIELPE
+309 WQGMRITLPE
-319 AGESQLS
+319 ADGSKLT
-326 LWITAPVDELLA
+326 LWIAAPVDELLA
-338 TAITIRNQTFL
+338 TAFTIRNQTFL
-349 LSGVFLI
+349 LSGIFLI
-356 LALFAAIVLARTAAR
+356 FALFAAIKLARTAAR
-371 PLDAL
+371 PLDDL
-376 TQEAKKIA
+376 TEEAGKIA
-384 SFDFNDPVRVN
+384 HFDFNDPIRVN
-395 TYIAEIIDLSQA
+395 SYIAEIIDLSQA
-407 MGNMKS
+407 MGDMKS

-455 SDSDNKTLELAGLCW
+455 SDSGNKTLDLAGLCW
-470 NGEVQEQKPTHR
+470 NGEVQEQTPIHS
-482 IGTSNQPTHPL
+482 IGTLNQPKHPL
-493 FRSLQGVELEPVA
+493 FQSLQGVELEPVA
-506 LLSSELQFLFPYID
+506 LVTSELQILFPYIEE
-520 VSDTPLT
+520 SDTPLT
-527 FWPITLKNRDGQL
+527 FWPIALKNRDGQL

-548 DEQQKSLTP
+548 DERKKSLTP

-563 KALSSTAAVAL
+563 NALSSTAAVAL

-672 CDRVHEVRMR
+672 CDRIHEVRMR

-688 DAEITYWQACLHGGD
+688 DAEIAYWQARLHGGD
-703 ETALQATLQKQWQQL
+703 EATLQATLQQQWQQL

-748 RTWQRTLSDRMGI
+748 RTWQRTLSDRIGI

-767 RKQRKAESPLPVT
+767 RKQRAAESPLPVT

-793 RSSRDRL
+793 RSNRDRL
-800 APDNPWGFQVNIP
+800 APDNPWGFQVNTP
-813 EYLYNRGELYNLSI
+813 EYLYNRGELYNLAI

-850 LDKLPF
+850 LEKLPF

-908 RPYKKAKPLSEAIRI
+908 RPYKKAKSLSEAIRI

-935 ELFTLFL
+935 ELFALFL
-942 RSGVYLRYAER
+942 RSGVYLRYAKR
-953 YMNPELID
+953 YMSPELID
-961 EVDITPYL
+961 EVDISPYL
-969 ASNVSHKV
+969 ASH

>member
-1 MNLFRRVIPL
+1 MNLIRRVIPL

-26 ALITLGHQYQQ
+26 ALITLGHQYRQ
-37 TKIMLMKEVEDRFSL
+37 TKTMLMKEAEDRFTL
-52 IGQLTTQELE
+52 IGQITTQALE
-62 GLFRPAAL
+62 GLFSTSAL
-70 SANMLAQQR
+70 SVNLLAQQR
-79 LIEATTLNA
+79 LTEAKTLSE
-88 RMASIPY
+88 RMASLPY
-95 MATLLTGQ
+95 MTTLLKGQ
-103 PSANGVYAGYHNGDM
+103 PSANAVYAGYNNGDL

-145 VRHLEATTLTDIFA
+145 IRHQEATTLTETFA
-159 LTDNLAI
+159 LADNLTI
-166 IEHKQVSGQVFDAR
+166 IERQKESGQFFDPI
-180 ERPWFIQ
+180 EHPWFIQ
-187 AEQAGRLVQTPPYIS
+187 AKQSGQLVQSPLYIS
-202 IDTQEINL
+202 HDTQEMYL
-210 SFAKPM
+210 SFAEPM
-216 QNGAGVVGVDL
+216 QNGAGVIGM
-227 SLRSIERLLKSAMI
+227 SLNLRAIERLLKSAKI
-241 TPNMRLAIINEL
+241 TPNMRLAIVNEQ
-253 GELVT
+253 GELMT

-264 IIHGENG
+264 VIHEHG
-271 AYRLAKVAEAELPM
+271 AYRLARVTEADLPM
-285 LQHLIDASQRQSI
+285 IQHLMNASQNQKADSLSF
-298 DKLTFQSEERD
+298 KSEGND
-309 WQGMHIELPE
+309 WQGMRITLPE
-319 AGESQLS
+319 ADGSKLT
-326 LWITAPVDELLA
+326 LWIAAPVDELLA
-338 TAITIRNQTFL
+338 TAFTIRNQTFL
-349 LSGVFLI
+349 LSGIFLI
-356 LALFAAIVLARTAAR
+356 FALFAAIKLARTAAR
-371 PLDAL
+371 PLDDL
-376 TQEAKKIA
+376 TQEAGKIA
-384 SFDFNDPVRVN
+384 HFDFNDPIRVN
-395 TYIAEIIDLSQA
+395 SYIAEIIDLSQA
-407 MGNMKS
+407 MGDMKS

-435 VRLLTEM
+435 VRLLTEI

-455 SDSDNKTLELAGLCW
+455 SDSGNKTLDLAGLCW
-470 NGEVQEQKPTHR
+470 NGEVQEQTPIHS
-482 IGTSNQPTHPL
+482 IGTLNQPKHPL
-493 FRSLQGVELEPVA
+493 FQSLQGVELEPVA
-506 LLSSELQFLFPYID
+506 LVTSELQILFPYIEE
-520 VSDTPLT
+520 SDTPLT
-527 FWPITLKNRDGQL
+527 FWPIALNNRDGQL

-548 DEQQKSLTP
+548 DERKKSLTP

-563 KALSSTAAVAL
+563 NALSSTAAVAL

-672 CDRVHEVRMR
+672 CDRIHEVRMR

-688 DAEITYWQACLHGGD
+688 DAEIAYWQARLHGGD
-703 ETALQATLQKQWQQL
+703 EATLQATLQQQWQQL

-725 ARCNEGGEFMATED
+725 AHCNEGGEFMATED

-748 RTWQRTLSDRMGI
+748 RTWQRTLSDRIGI

-767 RKQRKAESPLPVT
+767 RKQRAAESPLPVT

-793 RSSRDRL
+793 RNRL
-800 APDNPWGFQVNIP
+800 APDNPWGFQVNTP
-813 EYLYNRGELYNLSI
+813 EYLYNRGELYNLAI

-850 LDKLPF
+850 LEKLPF

-908 RPYKKAKPLSEAIRI
+908 RPYKKAKSLSEAIRI

-935 ELFTLFL
+935 ELFALFL
-942 RSGVYLRYAER
+942 RSGVYLRYAKR
-953 YMNPELID
+953 YMSPELID
-961 EVDITPYL
+961 EVDISPYL
-969 ASNVSHKV
+969 ASH

>member
-1 MNLFRRVIPL
+1 MNLIRRVIPL

-26 ALITLGHQYQQ
+26 ALITLGHQYRQ
-37 TKIMLMKEVEDRFSL
+37 TKTMLMKEAEERFTL
-52 IGQLTTQELE
+52 IGQITTQALE
-62 GLFRPAAL
+62 GLFSTSAL
-70 SANMLAQQR
+70 SVNLLAQQR
-79 LIEATTLNA
+79 LTEARSLSE
-88 RMASIPY
+88 RMASLPY
-95 MATLLTGQ
+95 MTTLLKGQ
-103 PSANGVYAGYHNGDM
+103 PSANAVYAGYNNGDL

-145 VRHLEATTLTDIFA
+145 IRHQEATTLTETFA
-159 LTDNLAI
+159 LADNLTI
-166 IEHKQVSGQVFDAR
+166 IERQEESGQFFDPI
-180 ERPWFIQ
+180 EHPWFIQ
-187 AEQAGRLVQTPPYIS
+187 AKQSGQLVQSPLYIS
-202 IDTQEINL
+202 HDTQEMYL
-210 SFAKPM
+210 SFAEPM
-216 QNGAGVVGVDL
+216 QNGAGVIGM
-227 SLRSIERLLKSAMI
+227 SLNLRAIERLLKSAKI
-241 TPNMRLAIINEL
+241 TPNMRLAIVNEQ
-253 GELVT
+253 GELMT

-264 IIHGENG
+264 VIHEHG
-271 AYRLAKVAEAELPM
+271 AYRLARVTEADLPM
-285 LQHLIDASQRQSI
+285 IQHLMNASQNQKADSLSF
-298 DKLTFQSEERD
+298 KSEGND
-309 WQGMHIELPE
+309 WQGMRITLPE
-319 AGESQLS
+319 ADGSKLT
-326 LWITAPVDELLA
+326 LWIAAPVDELLA
-338 TAITIRNQTFL
+338 TAFTIRNQTFL
-349 LSGVFLI
+349 LSGIFLI
-356 LALFAAIVLARTAAR
+356 FALFAAIKLARTAAR
-371 PLDAL
+371 PLDDL
-376 TQEAKKIA
+376 TQEAGKIA
-384 SFDFNDPVRVN
+384 HFDFNDPIRVN
-395 TYIAEIIDLSQA
+395 SYIAEIIALSQA
-407 MGNMKS
+407 MGDMKS

-455 SDSDNKTLELAGLCW
+455 SDSGNKKLDLAGLCW
-470 NGEVQEQKPTHR
+470 NGEVQEQTPIHS
-482 IGTSNQPTHPL
+482 IGTLNQPKHPL
-493 FRSLQGVELEPVA
+493 FQSLQGVELEPVA
-506 LLSSELQFLFPYID
+506 LVTSELQILFPYIEE
-520 VSDTPLT
+520 SDTPLT
-527 FWPITLKNRDGQL
+527 FWPIALKNRDGQL

-548 DEQQKSLTP
+548 DERKKSLTP

-563 KALSSTAAVAL
+563 NALSSTAAVAL

-672 CDRVHEVRMR
+672 CDRIHEVRMR

-688 DAEITYWQACLHGGD
+688 DAEIAYWQARLHGGD
-703 ETALQATLQKQWQQL
+703 EATLQATLQQLWQQL

-748 RTWQRTLSDRMGI
+748 RTWQRTLSDRIGI

-767 RKQRKAESPLPVT
+767 RKQRAAESPLPVT

-793 RSSRDRL
+793 RSNRDRL
-800 APDNPWGFQVNIP
+800 APDNPWGFQVNTP
-813 EYLYNRGELYNLSI
+813 EYLYNRGELYNLAI

-850 LDKLPF
+850 LEKLPF
-856 PANLKQVPEIAGG
+856 PANLKHVPEIAGG

-908 RPYKKAKPLSEAIRI
+908 RPYKKAKSLSEAIRI

-935 ELFTLFL
+935 ELFALFL
-942 RSGVYLRYAER
+942 RSGVYLRYAKR
-953 YMNPELID
+953 YMSPELID
-961 EVDITPYL
+961 EVDISPYL
-969 ASNVSHKV
+969 TSH